1 MSSWVILYRIWV
13 ILSSLA
19 KNTSKKSR
27 ITYKKVIF
35 ASKIKLIKMK
45 QILLTLVFTIVSSVS
60 AWALD
65 FGFRHLN
72 TSNGLPNQQVEAIV
86 QDVDGYIWI
95 GTRNGLAKFDGYNV
109 QTYYHQEG
117 HPHSLIHNF
126 VHGLFVDSKKNLW
139 IATENGVSR
148 YRSMTDDFQNY
159 SNVKGY
165 CTSFVETKDGRILTG
180 HDKLFVYDKKRDVFI
195 VYPSLNYGAIASL
208 AKDDKGNIY
217 VSTNKAV
224 FSFNAT
230 LSKISLH
237 KLDDFG
243 NSSIEQNT
251 IKPLFVDS
259 HQRLWIGCDN
269 GGLTCITLATDKEQK
284 YDAKLLTGGI
294 VRTIT
299 EDKRHNIWLG
309 TEMGIAVIAPDGHI
323 ERIKKEPNKSNSLTD
338 NAIYSIL
345 SDRED
350 NIWIGSYFG
359 GVDYLVKRNSWFMHD
374 YANGKPGAFN
384 ARIPRSIVEAE
395 GGLVWIATE
404 DNGVFIYDMQNHV
417 FTPFTGIPTLGS
429 NVHSLYYDPVS
440 RDMWI
445 GSRFNG
451 LFRYQLG
458 THQYSQYY
466 YTNGITSAGI
476 FDVCKTSNGRIW
488 VATMDGLRYYD
499 AKNNVFRK
507 IGHQLL
513 DHVFIYSLFE
523 DSKHRLWAATTS
535 YGLFCIDHGKVIRY
549 SKESHCGLTDN
560 YIIVVFEDSQKQIW
574 IGTNNSGMFCLDTT
588 GKEKIKHASCGLP
601 QECTICSIVE
611 DANHCL
617 WIGTDRGL
625 FRYNIVDG
633 STRCFTANA
642 ELPVNQFNFTSSY
655 YSPRGFMMM
664 GTFDG
669 LLTFHPQKIE
679 DKPVNYQIH
688 FKQLYI
694 NNKLMGVAS
703 EDSPLKTRLDCT
715 DEIVLSYDQAKS
727 FSIEYGVIMPGCMEN
742 VRYQIKVD
750 GIDKDWRDMGTE
762 HRFNGYLLQPGNYRL
777 HVRAY
782 NGVMNEGNAKER
794 VLNIVVKAPFYRS
807 NFAIFIYFLLLCG
820 IAFGAIAFYNMR
832 MKEKAEIKYVSLE
845 KEKVK
850 EVDKMKSNFFTMVS
864 HELKTPLAL
873 IKAPLKTIAASQLNE
888 DAKTSLDMAIR
899 NATKMEHMINEL
911 VTFNKIESDN
921 FPFYVQ
927 QGNPVEFIAMAAANF
942 KEVVS
947 SKGLKLEMRTIDN
960 GEDGWFSPSYIE
972 HILNNLMSNAM
983 KFTSTGGVITIGA
996 EMVRK
1001 PESSDLFLK
1010 MEVADTG
1017 IGIMKEEIANI
1028 FERYYQTK
1036 RGFNA
1041 NSKGWGIGLSLV
1053 RRLAEI
1059 HKGSV
1064 AVDSELGKGSTFTVL
1079 IDVAENAFSEKDKI
1093 SSDKELV
1100 TVKDY
1105 VSKAE
1110 PLAVDSQ
1117 ESGML
1122 QVPMEVENAED
1133 KHTLLVVED
1142 NVDMLRFLTELLG
1155 KTYHVVTAEDG
1166 QEAWNIAISRQD
1178 IEMVV
1183 SDVMMPKMTGNELC
1197 NMLKGNMATS
1207 HIPVILLT
1215 AKSDPDDIK
1224 SGYKDGAD
1232 VYISKPFDPMALC
1245 YQIGNILR
1253 LVCSRQEKIVEGGKE
1268 AAEANKTLTQ
1278 LDKDFVKNICDMV
1291 EANLDNA
1298 NFSIEDITVSMGISR
1313 SLLYTKMK
1321 SLMNISMGDYIR
1333 HKRIERA
1340 CRMLSE
1346 GYNVSE
1352 TAYACGFSDPNYF
1365 SKVFKKIKG
1374 VAPSDYS

>member
-1 MSSWVILYRIWV
+1 
-13 ILSSLA
+13 
-19 KNTSKKSR
+19 
-27 ITYKKVIF
+27 
-35 ASKIKLIKMK
+35 MK
-45 QILLTLVFTIVSSVS
+45 QILLTLVFSVVNTWS

-86 QDVDGYIWI
+86 QDADGYIWI

-109 QTYYHQEG
+109 QTYHHQEG
-117 HPHSLIHNF
+117 MAHSLIHNF
-126 VHGLFVDSKKNLW
+126 VHGMFLDSKKNLW
-139 IATENGVSR
+139 VATENGVSR
-148 YRSMTDDFQNY
+148 YRSKTDDFQNY
-159 SNVKGY
+159 GNVKGY
-165 CTSFVETKDGRILTG
+165 CASFVETKDGRILTG
-180 HDKLFVYDKKRDVFI
+180 HDKLFVYDKKTDAFS
-195 VYPSLNYGAIASL
+195 VYPSLNYGAIASM
-208 AKDDKGNIY
+208 ARDGKGNIF

-230 LSKISLH
+230 LSKINLH
-237 KLDDFG
+237 KLDGLG
-243 NSSIEQNT
+243 NSSIELNT
-251 IKPLFVDS
+251 IKPLYVDS
-259 HQRLWIGCDN
+259 RQRLWIGCDN
-269 GGLTCITLATDKEQK
+269 GGLACVTLATGKEVK
-284 YDAKLLTGGI
+284 YEAKWLTGGI

-345 SDRED
+345 SDKED

-359 GVDYLVKRNSWFMHD
+359 GVDYLVKRNSWFIHD

-417 FTPFTGIPTLGS
+417 FTPFTSIPTLGS

-458 THQYSQYY
+458 THQYSQYF

-499 AKNNVFRK
+499 AKYNVFRK

-523 DSKHRLWAATTS
+523 DSKHRLWASTT

-560 YIIVVFEDSQKQIW
+560 YIIVVFEDSQKRIW
-574 IGTNNSGMFCLDTT
+574 IGTNNCGMFYLNVND
-588 GKEKIKHASCGLP
+588 KQKIKHASCGLP

-625 FRYNIVDG
+625 YRYHLVDG
-633 STRCFTANA
+633 STRCFSANA

-669 LLTFHPQKIE
+669 LLTFYPQKIV
-679 DKPVNYQIH
+679 DKAIHYQIH

-694 NNKLMGVAS
+694 NNKLMSVAS

-727 FSIEYGVIMPGCMEN
+727 FSIEYGVVMPGCMEN

-750 GIDKDWRDMGTE
+750 GIDKDWRDVGTE

-777 HVRAY
+777 HVRAN
-782 NGVMNEGNAKER
+782 NGIMKEDNMSER
-794 VLNIVVKAPFYRS
+794 VLDIVVEAPFYRS
-807 NFAIFIYFLLLCG
+807 NLAIFIYLLLLCG
-820 IAFGAIAFYNMR
+820 VAIGTIAFYNMR

-873 IKAPLKTIAASQLNE
+873 IKAPLKTIAVSQLSDE
-888 DAKTSLDMAIR
+888 AKTSLDMAIR

-927 QGNPVEFIAMAAANF
+927 QGNPVEFVAMVAANF

-947 SKGLKLEMRTIDN
+947 AKQLKLEIHTIDN

-1001 PESSDLFLK
+1001 LESPDLFLK

-1064 AVDSELGKGSTFTVL
+1064 AVDSELGKGSTFTVW
-1079 IDVAENAFSEKDKI
+1079 IDVAEDAFTEKDKI

-1110 PLAVDSQ
+1110 PLSVDSQ
-1117 ESGML
+1117 DGVVTQLSKEKEVGEGM
-1122 QVPMEVENAED
+1122 
-1133 KHTLLVVED
+1133 HTLLVVED
-1142 NVDMLRFLTELLG
+1142 NADMLKFLADLLG
-1155 KTYHVVTAEDG
+1155 KEYHVVTAKDG

-1183 SDVMMPKMTGNELC
+1183 SDVMMPRMTGNELC

-1232 VYISKPFDPMALC
+1232 VYISKPFDPVALC

-1253 LVCSRQEKIVEGGKE
+1253 LVRNRQEKIVEGGKE
-1268 AAEANKTLTQ
+1268 AIEANNTLTQ
-1278 LDKDFVKNICDMV
+1278 LDKDFVTSISDMV
-1291 EANLDNA
+1291 EVNLENA
-1298 NFSIEDITVSMGISR
+1298 NFSIDDVTSSMGISR

-1340 CRMLSE
+1340 CHMLSE

-1365 SKVFKKIKG
+1365 SKVFKKMKG
-1374 VAPSDYS
+1374 MAPSDYS

>member
-1 MSSWVILYRIWV
+1 M
-13 ILSSLA
+13 A
-19 KNTSKKSR
+19 
-27 ITYKKVIF
+27 
-35 ASKIKLIKMK
+35 
-45 QILLTLVFTIVSSVS
+45 
-60 AWALD
+60 
-65 FGFRHLN
+65 
-72 TSNGLPNQQVEAIV
+72 
-86 QDVDGYIWI
+86 
-95 GTRNGLAKFDGYNV
+95 
-109 QTYYHQEG
+109 
-117 HPHSLIHNF
+117 
-126 VHGLFVDSKKNLW
+126 
-139 IATENGVSR
+139 
-148 YRSMTDDFQNY
+148 
-159 SNVKGY
+159 
-165 CTSFVETKDGRILTG
+165 C
-180 HDKLFVYDKKRDVFI
+180 
-195 VYPSLNYGAIASL
+195 
-208 AKDDKGNIY
+208 
-217 VSTNKAV
+217 
-224 FSFNAT
+224 
-230 LSKISLH
+230 
-237 KLDDFG
+237 
-243 NSSIEQNT
+243 
-251 IKPLFVDS
+251 
-259 HQRLWIGCDN
+259 
-269 GGLTCITLATDKEQK
+269 
-284 YDAKLLTGGI
+284 
-294 VRTIT
+294 
-299 EDKRHNIWLG
+299 
-309 TEMGIAVIAPDGHI
+309 
-323 ERIKKEPNKSNSLTD
+323 
-338 NAIYSIL
+338 
-345 SDRED
+345 
-350 NIWIGSYFG
+350 
-359 GVDYLVKRNSWFMHD
+359 
-374 YANGKPGAFN
+374 
-384 ARIPRSIVEAE
+384 
-395 GGLVWIATE
+395 
-404 DNGVFIYDMQNHV
+404 
-417 FTPFTGIPTLGS
+417 
-429 NVHSLYYDPVS
+429 
-440 RDMWI
+440 
-445 GSRFNG
+445 
-451 LFRYQLG
+451 
-458 THQYSQYY
+458 
-466 YTNGITSAGI
+466 
-476 FDVCKTSNGRIW
+476 
-488 VATMDGLRYYD
+488 
-499 AKNNVFRK
+499 
-507 IGHQLL
+507 
-513 DHVFIYSLFE
+513 
-523 DSKHRLWAATTS
+523 
-535 YGLFCIDHGKVIRY
+535 
-549 SKESHCGLTDN
+549 
-560 YIIVVFEDSQKQIW
+560 
-574 IGTNNSGMFCLDTT
+574 FCLDTT

-947 SKGLKLEMRTIDN
+947 SKGLKLEIRTIDN

-983 KFTSTGGVITIGA
+983 KFTSTGGVITIGT

-1079 IDVAENAFSEKDKI
+1079 IDVAENAFSEKNKI

-1333 HKRIERA
+1333 HKRIGRA

>member
-1 MSSWVILYRIWV
+1 
-13 ILSSLA
+13 
-19 KNTSKKSR
+19 
-27 ITYKKVIF
+27 
-35 ASKIKLIKMK
+35 
-45 QILLTLVFTIVSSVS
+45 
-60 AWALD
+60 
-65 FGFRHLN
+65 
-72 TSNGLPNQQVEAIV
+72 
-86 QDVDGYIWI
+86 
-95 GTRNGLAKFDGYNV
+95 
-109 QTYYHQEG
+109 
-117 HPHSLIHNF
+117 
-126 VHGLFVDSKKNLW
+126 
-139 IATENGVSR
+139 
-148 YRSMTDDFQNY
+148 
-159 SNVKGY
+159 
-165 CTSFVETKDGRILTG
+165 
-180 HDKLFVYDKKRDVFI
+180 
-195 VYPSLNYGAIASL
+195 
-208 AKDDKGNIY
+208 
-217 VSTNKAV
+217 
-224 FSFNAT
+224 
-230 LSKISLH
+230 
-237 KLDDFG
+237 
-243 NSSIEQNT
+243 
-251 IKPLFVDS
+251 
-259 HQRLWIGCDN
+259 
-269 GGLTCITLATDKEQK
+269 
-284 YDAKLLTGGI
+284 
-294 VRTIT
+294 
-299 EDKRHNIWLG
+299 
-309 TEMGIAVIAPDGHI
+309 
-323 ERIKKEPNKSNSLTD
+323 
-338 NAIYSIL
+338 
-345 SDRED
+345 
-350 NIWIGSYFG
+350 
-359 GVDYLVKRNSWFMHD
+359 
-374 YANGKPGAFN
+374 
-384 ARIPRSIVEAE
+384 
-395 GGLVWIATE
+395 
-404 DNGVFIYDMQNHV
+404 
-417 FTPFTGIPTLGS
+417 
-429 NVHSLYYDPVS
+429 
-440 RDMWI
+440 
-445 GSRFNG
+445 
-451 LFRYQLG
+451 
-458 THQYSQYY
+458 
-466 YTNGITSAGI
+466 
-476 FDVCKTSNGRIW
+476 
-488 VATMDGLRYYD
+488 
-499 AKNNVFRK
+499 
-507 IGHQLL
+507 
-513 DHVFIYSLFE
+513 
-523 DSKHRLWAATTS
+523 
-535 YGLFCIDHGKVIRY
+535 
-549 SKESHCGLTDN
+549 
-560 YIIVVFEDSQKQIW
+560 
-574 IGTNNSGMFCLDTT
+574 
-588 GKEKIKHASCGLP
+588 
-601 QECTICSIVE
+601 
-611 DANHCL
+611 
-617 WIGTDRGL
+617 
-625 FRYNIVDG
+625 
-633 STRCFTANA
+633 
-642 ELPVNQFNFTSSY
+642 
-655 YSPRGFMMM
+655 
-664 GTFDG
+664 
-669 LLTFHPQKIE
+669 
-679 DKPVNYQIH
+679 
-688 FKQLYI
+688 
-694 NNKLMGVAS
+694 
-703 EDSPLKTRLDCT
+703 
-715 DEIVLSYDQAKS
+715 
-727 FSIEYGVIMPGCMEN
+727 
-742 VRYQIKVD
+742 
-750 GIDKDWRDMGTE
+750 
-762 HRFNGYLLQPGNYRL
+762 
-777 HVRAY
+777 
-782 NGVMNEGNAKER
+782 MNEGNAKER

-1352 TAYACGFSDPNYF
+1352 TAYACGFSDLIISQRYLRR
-1365 SKVFKKIKG
+1365 
-1374 VAPSDYS
+1374 

>member
-1 MSSWVILYRIWV
+1 
-13 ILSSLA
+13 
-19 KNTSKKSR
+19 
-27 ITYKKVIF
+27 
-35 ASKIKLIKMK
+35 
-45 QILLTLVFTIVSSVS
+45 
-60 AWALD
+60 
-65 FGFRHLN
+65 
-72 TSNGLPNQQVEAIV
+72 
-86 QDVDGYIWI
+86 
-95 GTRNGLAKFDGYNV
+95 
-109 QTYYHQEG
+109 
-117 HPHSLIHNF
+117 
-126 VHGLFVDSKKNLW
+126 
-139 IATENGVSR
+139 
-148 YRSMTDDFQNY
+148 
-159 SNVKGY
+159 
-165 CTSFVETKDGRILTG
+165 
-180 HDKLFVYDKKRDVFI
+180 
-195 VYPSLNYGAIASL
+195 
-208 AKDDKGNIY
+208 
-217 VSTNKAV
+217 
-224 FSFNAT
+224 
-230 LSKISLH
+230 
-237 KLDDFG
+237 
-243 NSSIEQNT
+243 
-251 IKPLFVDS
+251 
-259 HQRLWIGCDN
+259 
-269 GGLTCITLATDKEQK
+269 
-284 YDAKLLTGGI
+284 
-294 VRTIT
+294 
-299 EDKRHNIWLG
+299 
-309 TEMGIAVIAPDGHI
+309 
-323 ERIKKEPNKSNSLTD
+323 
-338 NAIYSIL
+338 
-345 SDRED
+345 
-350 NIWIGSYFG
+350 
-359 GVDYLVKRNSWFMHD
+359 
-374 YANGKPGAFN
+374 
-384 ARIPRSIVEAE
+384 
-395 GGLVWIATE
+395 
-404 DNGVFIYDMQNHV
+404 
-417 FTPFTGIPTLGS
+417 
-429 NVHSLYYDPVS
+429 
-440 RDMWI
+440 
-445 GSRFNG
+445 
-451 LFRYQLG
+451 
-458 THQYSQYY
+458 
-466 YTNGITSAGI
+466 
-476 FDVCKTSNGRIW
+476 
-488 VATMDGLRYYD
+488 
-499 AKNNVFRK
+499 
-507 IGHQLL
+507 
-513 DHVFIYSLFE
+513 
-523 DSKHRLWAATTS
+523 
-535 YGLFCIDHGKVIRY
+535 
-549 SKESHCGLTDN
+549 
-560 YIIVVFEDSQKQIW
+560 
-574 IGTNNSGMFCLDTT
+574 MFCLDTT

-601 QECTICSIVE
+601 QKCTICSIVE

-669 LLTFHPQKIE
+669 LLTFYPQKIE

-927 QGNPVEFIAMAAANF
+927 QDNPVEFIAMAAANF

-947 SKGLKLEMRTIDN
+947 SKGLKLEIRAIDN
-960 GEDGWFSPSYIE
+960 GEEGWFSPSYIE

-1253 LVCSRQEKIVEGGKE
+1253 LVCCRQEKIVEGGKE
-1268 AAEANKTLTQ
+1268 AAEANKALTQ

>member
-1 MSSWVILYRIWV
+1 
-13 ILSSLA
+13 
-19 KNTSKKSR
+19 
-27 ITYKKVIF
+27 
-35 ASKIKLIKMK
+35 
-45 QILLTLVFTIVSSVS
+45 
-60 AWALD
+60 
-65 FGFRHLN
+65 
-72 TSNGLPNQQVEAIV
+72 
-86 QDVDGYIWI
+86 
-95 GTRNGLAKFDGYNV
+95 
-109 QTYYHQEG
+109 
-117 HPHSLIHNF
+117 
-126 VHGLFVDSKKNLW
+126 
-139 IATENGVSR
+139 
-148 YRSMTDDFQNY
+148 
-159 SNVKGY
+159 
-165 CTSFVETKDGRILTG
+165 
-180 HDKLFVYDKKRDVFI
+180 
-195 VYPSLNYGAIASL
+195 
-208 AKDDKGNIY
+208 
-217 VSTNKAV
+217 
-224 FSFNAT
+224 
-230 LSKISLH
+230 
-237 KLDDFG
+237 
-243 NSSIEQNT
+243 
-251 IKPLFVDS
+251 
-259 HQRLWIGCDN
+259 
-269 GGLTCITLATDKEQK
+269 
-284 YDAKLLTGGI
+284 
-294 VRTIT
+294 
-299 EDKRHNIWLG
+299 
-309 TEMGIAVIAPDGHI
+309 
-323 ERIKKEPNKSNSLTD
+323 
-338 NAIYSIL
+338 
-345 SDRED
+345 
-350 NIWIGSYFG
+350 
-359 GVDYLVKRNSWFMHD
+359 
-374 YANGKPGAFN
+374 
-384 ARIPRSIVEAE
+384 
-395 GGLVWIATE
+395 
-404 DNGVFIYDMQNHV
+404 
-417 FTPFTGIPTLGS
+417 
-429 NVHSLYYDPVS
+429 
-440 RDMWI
+440 
-445 GSRFNG
+445 
-451 LFRYQLG
+451 
-458 THQYSQYY
+458 
-466 YTNGITSAGI
+466 
-476 FDVCKTSNGRIW
+476 
-488 VATMDGLRYYD
+488 
-499 AKNNVFRK
+499 
-507 IGHQLL
+507 
-513 DHVFIYSLFE
+513 
-523 DSKHRLWAATTS
+523 
-535 YGLFCIDHGKVIRY
+535 
-549 SKESHCGLTDN
+549 
-560 YIIVVFEDSQKQIW
+560 
-574 IGTNNSGMFCLDTT
+574 
-588 GKEKIKHASCGLP
+588 
-601 QECTICSIVE
+601 
-611 DANHCL
+611 
-617 WIGTDRGL
+617 
-625 FRYNIVDG
+625 
-633 STRCFTANA
+633 
-642 ELPVNQFNFTSSY
+642 
-655 YSPRGFMMM
+655 
-664 GTFDG
+664 
-669 LLTFHPQKIE
+669 
-679 DKPVNYQIH
+679 
-688 FKQLYI
+688 
-694 NNKLMGVAS
+694 
-703 EDSPLKTRLDCT
+703 
-715 DEIVLSYDQAKS
+715 
-727 FSIEYGVIMPGCMEN
+727 MEN

-1178 IEMVV
+1178 IEMIV

>member
-1 MSSWVILYRIWV
+1 
-13 ILSSLA
+13 
-19 KNTSKKSR
+19 
-27 ITYKKVIF
+27 
-35 ASKIKLIKMK
+35 MK
-45 QILLTLVFTIVSSVS
+45 QILLTLVFSVVNTWS

-86 QDVDGYIWI
+86 QDADGYIWI

-109 QTYYHQEG
+109 QTYHHQEG
-117 HPHSLIHNF
+117 MAHSLIHNF
-126 VHGLFVDSKKNLW
+126 VHGLFLDSKKNLW
-139 IATENGVSR
+139 VATENGVSR
-148 YRSMTDDFQNY
+148 YRSRTDDFQNY
-159 SNVKGY
+159 GNVKGY

-180 HDKLFVYDKKRDVFI
+180 HDKLFVYDKKTDAFS
-195 VYPSLNYGAIASL
+195 VYPSLNYGAIASM
-208 AKDDKGNIY
+208 ARDGKGNIF

-230 LSKISLH
+230 LSKINLH
-237 KLDDFG
+237 KLDGLG
-243 NSSIEQNT
+243 NSSIELNT
-251 IKPLFVDS
+251 IKPLYVDS
-259 HQRLWIGCDN
+259 RQRLWIGCDN
-269 GGLTCITLATDKEQK
+269 GGLACVTLATGKEVK
-284 YDAKLLTGGI
+284 YEAKWLTGGI

-345 SDRED
+345 SDKED

-359 GVDYLVKRNSWFMHD
+359 GVDYLVKRNSWFIHD

-417 FTPFTGIPTLGS
+417 FTPFTSIPTLGS

-451 LFRYQLG
+451 LFRYQLE
-458 THQYSQYY
+458 THQYSQYF

-499 AKNNVFRK
+499 AKYNVFRK

-523 DSKHRLWAATTS
+523 DSKHRLWASTTS

-560 YIIVVFEDSQKQIW
+560 YIIVVFEDSQKRIW
-574 IGTNNSGMFCLDTT
+574 IGTNNCGMFYLNVND
-588 GKEKIKHASCGLP
+588 KQKIKHASCGLP

-625 FRYNIVDG
+625 YRYHLVDG
-633 STRCFTANA
+633 STRCFSANA

-669 LLTFHPQKIE
+669 LLTFYPQKIV
-679 DKPVNYQIH
+679 DKAIHYQIH

-694 NNKLMGVAS
+694 NNKLMSVAS

-727 FSIEYGVIMPGCMEN
+727 FSIEYGVVMPGCMEN

-750 GIDKDWRDMGTE
+750 GIDKDWRDVGTE

-777 HVRAY
+777 HVRAN
-782 NGVMNEGNAKER
+782 NGIMKEDNMSER
-794 VLNIVVKAPFYRS
+794 VLDIVVEAPFYRS
-807 NFAIFIYFLLLCG
+807 NLAIFIYLLLLCG
-820 IAFGAIAFYNMR
+820 VAIGTIAFYNMR

-864 HELKTPLAL
+864 HELKT
-873 IKAPLKTIAASQLNE
+873 IAVSQLSDE
-888 DAKTSLDMAIR
+888 AKTSLDMAIR

-927 QGNPVEFIAMAAANF
+927 QGNPVEFVAMVAANF

-947 SKGLKLEMRTIDN
+947 AKQLKLEIHTIDN

-1001 PESSDLFLK
+1001 LESPDLFLK

-1064 AVDSELGKGSTFTVL
+1064 AVDSELGKGSTFTVW
-1079 IDVAENAFSEKDKI
+1079 IDVAEDAFTEKDKI

-1110 PLAVDSQ
+1110 PLSVDSQ
-1117 ESGML
+1117 DGVVTQLSKEKEVGEGM
-1122 QVPMEVENAED
+1122 
-1133 KHTLLVVED
+1133 HTLLVVED
-1142 NVDMLRFLTELLG
+1142 NADMLKFLADLLG
-1155 KTYHVVTAEDG
+1155 KEYHVVTAKDG

-1183 SDVMMPKMTGNELC
+1183 SDVMMPRMTGNELC

-1232 VYISKPFDPMALC
+1232 VYISKPFDPVALC

-1253 LVCSRQEKIVEGGKE
+1253 LVRNRQEKIVEGGKE
-1268 AAEANKTLTQ
+1268 AIEANNTLTQ
-1278 LDKDFVKNICDMV
+1278 LDKDFVTSISDMV
-1291 EANLDNA
+1291 EVNLENA
-1298 NFSIEDITVSMGISR
+1298 NFSIDDITSSMGISR

-1340 CRMLSE
+1340 CHMLSE

-1365 SKVFKKIKG
+1365 SKLFKKMKG
-1374 VAPSDYS
+1374 MAPSHYS

>member
-1 MSSWVILYRIWV
+1 MR
-13 ILSSLA
+13 
-19 KNTSKKSR
+19 
-27 ITYKKVIF
+27 
-35 ASKIKLIKMK
+35 
-45 QILLTLVFTIVSSVS
+45 QILLTLVFAVVNAVS

-65 FGFRHLN
+65 FDFRHLN

-86 QDVDGYIWI
+86 QDADGYIWI

-117 HPHSLIHNF
+117 NPHSLIHNF

-159 SNVKGY
+159 GNVKGY

-180 HDKLFVYDKKRDVFI
+180 HDKLFVHDKKKDAFML
-195 VYPSLNYGAIASL
+195 YPSLNYGAIASM
-208 AKDDKGNIY
+208 ARDAKGNVY

-230 LSKISLH
+230 LSQINLH
-237 KLDDFG
+237 KLDGLG

-269 GGLTCITLATDKEQK
+269 GGLACVTLATGKEIK
-284 YDAKLLTGGI
+284 YEAKWLTGGI

-323 ERIKKEPNKSNSLTD
+323 ERIRKETNKSNSLTD
-338 NAIYSIL
+338 NAIYCIL
-345 SDRED
+345 SDQED

-359 GVDYLVKRNSWFMHD
+359 GVDYLIKHNSWFIHD

-384 ARIPRSIVEAE
+384 ARIPRTIVEAE
-395 GGLVWIATE
+395 GGNVWIATE
-404 DNGVFIYDMQNHV
+404 DNGVFIYDMQNRI
-417 FTPFTGIPTLGS
+417 FTPFVGIPALGS
-429 NVHSLYYDPVS
+429 NVHSLFYEPS
-440 RDMWI
+440 SHDMWI

-451 LFRYQLG
+451 LFRYQLS
-458 THQYSQYY
+458 THQYTQYY

-476 FDVCKTSNGRIW
+476 FDIYKTANGRIW

-499 AKNNVFRK
+499 AKSNMFHK

-523 DSKHRLWAATTS
+523 DSKHRLWVATTS
-535 YGLFCIDHGKVIRY
+535 YGLFCIDRGKVIRY
-549 SKESHCGLTDN
+549 SKEGHCGLTDN
-560 YIIVVFEDSQKQIW
+560 YVIVVFEDSQKRIW
-574 IGTNNSGMFCLDTT
+574 IGTNNSGMFCLDMTA
-588 GKEKIKHASCGLP
+588 KEQIKHASCGLP

-633 STRCFTANA
+633 STRCFSANA

-655 YSPRGFMMM
+655 YSPRGFIMM

-669 LLTFHPQKIE
+669 LLTFYPQKIV
-679 DKPVNYQIH
+679 DRPVDYQIH

-694 NNKLMGVAS
+694 NNKLMSVAS

-715 DEIVLSYDQAKS
+715 NEIVLSYDQAKS

-750 GIDKDWRDMGTE
+750 GIDKDWRDVGTE
-762 HRFNGYLLQPGNYRL
+762 HRFNGYLLQPGNYHL
-777 HVRAY
+777 HVRAS
-782 NGVMNEGNAKER
+782 NGIINEDKVKER
-794 VLNIVVKAPFYRS
+794 VLNIVVEAPFYRS
-807 NFAIFIYFLLLCG
+807 NLAIFIYLILLCG
-820 IAFGAIAFYNMR
+820 IAFAVIAFYNMR

-873 IKAPLKTIAASQLNE
+873 IKAPLKTISVSQLNE

-927 QGNPVEFIAMAAANF
+927 QGNPVEFVAMAAANF

-947 SKGLKLEMRTIDN
+947 SKGLKLEICAIDN

-983 KFTSTGGVITIGA
+983 KFTPSGGIITIGV
-996 EMVRK
+996 EIVQK
-1001 PESSDLFLK
+1001 PETSDLFLK
-1010 MEVADTG
+1010 MKVADTG
-1017 IGIMKEEIANI
+1017 IGIMKEEIDNI

-1064 AVDSELGKGSTFTVL
+1064 SVDSELGKGSTFTVL

-1093 SSDKELV
+1093 ASDKELV

-1105 VSKAE
+1105 VCKTEALS
-1110 PLAVDSQ
+1110 VDSQ
-1117 ESGML
+1117 ESVMS
-1122 QVPMEVENAED
+1122 QTPKEMEKTEN

-1142 NVDMLRFLTELLG
+1142 NADMLRFLADLLG
-1155 KTYHVVTAEDG
+1155 KTYHVVTAKDG

-1232 VYISKPFDPMALC
+1232 VYISKPFDPVALC

-1253 LVCSRQEKIVEGGKE
+1253 LVRSRQEKIVEGGKE
-1268 AAEANKTLTQ
+1268 AVEANKTLTQ

-1298 NFSIEDITVSMGISR
+1298 NFSIEEITSSMGISR

-1321 SLMNISMGDYIR
+1321 NLMNISMGDYIR
-1333 HKRIERA
+1333 HKRIGHA
-1340 CRMLSE
+1340 CHMLAE

-1365 SKVFKKIKG
+1365 SKVFKKMKG

>member
-1 MSSWVILYRIWV
+1 
-13 ILSSLA
+13 
-19 KNTSKKSR
+19 
-27 ITYKKVIF
+27 
-35 ASKIKLIKMK
+35 MK
-45 QILLTLVFTIVSSVS
+45 QILLTLVFAVVNTWS

-65 FGFRHLN
+65 FCFRHLN

-86 QDVDGYIWI
+86 QDADGYIWI

-117 HPHSLIHNF
+117 MAHSLIHNF
-126 VHGLFVDSKKNLW
+126 VHGLFLDSKKNLW
-139 IATENGVSR
+139 VATENGVSR
-148 YRSMTDDFQNY
+148 YRSKTDDFQNY
-159 SNVKGY
+159 GNVKGY

-180 HDKLFVYDKKRDVFI
+180 HDKLFVYDKKTDAFS
-195 VYPSLNYGAIASL
+195 VYPSLNYGAIASM
-208 AKDDKGNIY
+208 ARDGKGNIF

-230 LSKISLH
+230 LSKINLH
-237 KLDDFG
+237 KLDGLG

-251 IKPLFVDS
+251 IKPLYVDS
-259 HQRLWIGCDN
+259 RQRLWIGCDN
-269 GGLTCITLATDKEQK
+269 GGLVCVTLATGKEVK
-284 YDAKLLTGGI
+284 YEAKWLTGGI

-323 ERIKKEPNKSNSLTD
+323 ERIKKEANKSNSLTD

-560 YIIVVFEDSQKQIW
+560 YIIVVFEDSQKRIW
-574 IGTNNSGMFCLDTT
+574 IGTNNCGMFCLNAND
-588 GKEKIKHASCGLP
+588 KQKIKHASCGLP

-625 FRYNIVDG
+625 YRYHLVDG
-633 STRCFTANA
+633 STRCFSANA

-669 LLTFHPQKIE
+669 LLTFYPQKIV
-679 DKPVNYQIH
+679 DKAIHYQIH

-694 NNKLMGVAS
+694 NNKLMSVAS

-727 FSIEYGVIMPGCMEN
+727 FSIEYGVVMPGCMEN

-750 GIDKDWRDMGTE
+750 GIDKDWRDVGTE

-777 HVRAY
+777 HVRAN
-782 NGVMNEGNAKER
+782 NGIMKEDNMSER
-794 VLNIVVKAPFYRS
+794 VLDIVVEAPFYRS
-807 NFAIFIYFLLLCG
+807 NLAIFIYLLLLCG
-820 IAFGAIAFYNMR
+820 VAIGTIAFYNMR

-873 IKAPLKTIAASQLNE
+873 IKAPLKTIAVSQLSDE
-888 DAKTSLDMAIR
+888 AKTSLDMAIR

-927 QGNPVEFIAMAAANF
+927 QGNPVEFVAMVAANF
-942 KEVVS
+942 KEMVS
-947 SKGLKLEMRTIDN
+947 AKQLKLEIRTIDN

-1001 PESSDLFLK
+1001 LESPDLFLK

-1064 AVDSELGKGSTFTVL
+1064 AVDSELGKGSTFTVW
-1079 IDVAENAFSEKDKI
+1079 IDVAEDAFTEKDKI

-1110 PLAVDSQ
+1110 PLSVDSQ
-1117 ESGML
+1117 DGVVTQLSKEKEVGEGM
-1122 QVPMEVENAED
+1122 
-1133 KHTLLVVED
+1133 HTLLVVED
-1142 NVDMLRFLTELLG
+1142 NADMLKFLADLLG
-1155 KTYHVVTAEDG
+1155 KEYHVVTAKDG

-1183 SDVMMPKMTGNELC
+1183 SDVMMPRMTGNELC

-1232 VYISKPFDPMALC
+1232 VYISKPFDPVALC

-1253 LVCSRQEKIVEGGKE
+1253 LVRNRQEKIVEGGKE
-1268 AAEANKTLTQ
+1268 AIEANNTLTQ
-1278 LDKDFVKNICDMV
+1278 LDKDFVKSISDMV
-1291 EANLDNA
+1291 EVNLENA
-1298 NFSIEDITVSMGISR
+1298 NFSIDDITSSMGISR

-1340 CRMLSE
+1340 CHMLSE

-1365 SKVFKKIKG
+1365 SKVFKKMKG
-1374 VAPSDYS
+1374 MAPSDYS

>member
-1 MSSWVILYRIWV
+1 
-13 ILSSLA
+13 
-19 KNTSKKSR
+19 
-27 ITYKKVIF
+27 
-35 ASKIKLIKMK
+35 MK
-45 QILLTLVFTIVSSVS
+45 QILLTLVFSVVNTWS

-86 QDVDGYIWI
+86 QDADGYIWI

-109 QTYYHQEG
+109 QTYHHQEG
-117 HPHSLIHNF
+117 MAHSLIHNF
-126 VHGLFVDSKKNLW
+126 VHGMFLDSKKNLW
-139 IATENGVSR
+139 VATENGVSR
-148 YRSMTDDFQNY
+148 YRSKTDDFQNY
-159 SNVKGY
+159 GNVKGY
-165 CTSFVETKDGRILTG
+165 CASFVETKDGRILTG
-180 HDKLFVYDKKRDVFI
+180 HDKLFVYDKKTDAFS
-195 VYPSLNYGAIASL
+195 VYPSLNYGAIASM
-208 AKDDKGNIY
+208 ARDDKGNIF

-230 LSKISLH
+230 LSKINLH
-237 KLDDFG
+237 KLDGLG
-243 NSSIEQNT
+243 NSSIELNT
-251 IKPLFVDS
+251 IKPLYVDS
-259 HQRLWIGCDN
+259 RQRLWIGCDN
-269 GGLTCITLATDKEQK
+269 GGLACVTLATGKEVK
-284 YDAKLLTGGI
+284 YEAKWLTGGI

-345 SDRED
+345 SDKED

-359 GVDYLVKRNSWFMHD
+359 GVDYLVKRNSWFIHD

-417 FTPFTGIPTLGS
+417 FTPFTSIPTLGS

-458 THQYSQYY
+458 THQYSQYF

-499 AKNNVFRK
+499 AKYNVFRK

-523 DSKHRLWAATTS
+523 DSKHRLWASTTS

-560 YIIVVFEDSQKQIW
+560 YIIVVFEDSQKRIW
-574 IGTNNSGMFCLDTT
+574 IGTNNCGMFYLNVND
-588 GKEKIKHASCGLP
+588 KQKIKHASCGLP

-625 FRYNIVDG
+625 YRYHLVDG
-633 STRCFTANA
+633 STRCFSANA

-669 LLTFHPQKIE
+669 LLTFYPQKIV
-679 DKPVNYQIH
+679 DKAIHYQIH

-694 NNKLMGVAS
+694 NNKLMSVAS

-727 FSIEYGVIMPGCMEN
+727 FSIEYGVVMPGCMEN

-750 GIDKDWRDMGTE
+750 GIDKDWRDVGTE

-777 HVRAY
+777 HVRAN
-782 NGVMNEGNAKER
+782 NGIMKDNMSER
-794 VLNIVVKAPFYRS
+794 VLDIVVEAPFYRS
-807 NFAIFIYFLLLCG
+807 NLAIFIYLLLLCG
-820 IAFGAIAFYNMR
+820 VAIGTIAFYNMR

-873 IKAPLKTIAASQLNE
+873 IKAPLKTIAVSQLSDE
-888 DAKTSLDMAIR
+888 AKTSLDMAIR

-927 QGNPVEFIAMAAANF
+927 QGNPVEFVAMVAANF

-947 SKGLKLEMRTIDN
+947 AKQLKLEIHTIDN

-1001 PESSDLFLK
+1001 LESPDLFLK

-1017 IGIMKEEIANI
+1017 IGIMKEEITNI

-1064 AVDSELGKGSTFTVL
+1064 AVDSELGKGSTFTVW
-1079 IDVAENAFSEKDKI
+1079 IDVAEDAFTEKDKI

-1110 PLAVDSQ
+1110 PLSVDSQ
-1117 ESGML
+1117 DGVVTQLSKEKEVGEGM
-1122 QVPMEVENAED
+1122 
-1133 KHTLLVVED
+1133 HTLLVVED
-1142 NVDMLRFLTELLG
+1142 NADMLKFLADLLG
-1155 KTYHVVTAEDG
+1155 KEYHVVTAKDG

-1183 SDVMMPKMTGNELC
+1183 SDVMMPRMTGNELC

-1232 VYISKPFDPMALC
+1232 VYISKPFDPVALC

-1253 LVCSRQEKIVEGGKE
+1253 LVRNRQEKIVEGGKE
-1268 AAEANKTLTQ
+1268 AIEANNTLTQ
-1278 LDKDFVKNICDMV
+1278 LDKDFVTSISDMV
-1291 EANLDNA
+1291 EVNLENA
-1298 NFSIEDITVSMGISR
+1298 NFSIDDITSSMGISR

-1340 CRMLSE
+1340 CHMLSE

-1365 SKVFKKIKG
+1365 SKVFKKMKG
-1374 VAPSDYS
+1374 MAPSDYS

>member
-1 MSSWVILYRIWV
+1 MQVCH
-13 ILSSLA
+13 
-19 KNTSKKSR
+19 
-27 ITYKKVIF
+27 
-35 ASKIKLIKMK
+35 
-45 QILLTLVFTIVSSVS
+45 
-60 AWALD
+60 
-65 FGFRHLN
+65 HL
-72 TSNGLPNQQVEAIV
+72 
-86 QDVDGYIWI
+86 
-95 GTRNGLAKFDGYNV
+95 RKF
-109 QTYYHQEG
+109 
-117 HPHSLIHNF
+117 S
-126 VHGLFVDSKKNLW
+126 
-139 IATENGVSR
+139 
-148 YRSMTDDFQNY
+148 
-159 SNVKGY
+159 
-165 CTSFVETKDGRILTG
+165 
-180 HDKLFVYDKKRDVFI
+180 
-195 VYPSLNYGAIASL
+195 
-208 AKDDKGNIY
+208 
-217 VSTNKAV
+217 
-224 FSFNAT
+224 
-230 LSKISLH
+230 
-237 KLDDFG
+237 
-243 NSSIEQNT
+243 
-251 IKPLFVDS
+251 
-259 HQRLWIGCDN
+259 
-269 GGLTCITLATDKEQK
+269 
-284 YDAKLLTGGI
+284 
-294 VRTIT
+294 
-299 EDKRHNIWLG
+299 
-309 TEMGIAVIAPDGHI
+309 
-323 ERIKKEPNKSNSLTD
+323 
-338 NAIYSIL
+338 
-345 SDRED
+345 
-350 NIWIGSYFG
+350 
-359 GVDYLVKRNSWFMHD
+359 
-374 YANGKPGAFN
+374 
-384 ARIPRSIVEAE
+384 
-395 GGLVWIATE
+395 
-404 DNGVFIYDMQNHV
+404 
-417 FTPFTGIPTLGS
+417 
-429 NVHSLYYDPVS
+429 
-440 RDMWI
+440 
-445 GSRFNG
+445 
-451 LFRYQLG
+451 
-458 THQYSQYY
+458 
-466 YTNGITSAGI
+466 
-476 FDVCKTSNGRIW
+476 
-488 VATMDGLRYYD
+488 
-499 AKNNVFRK
+499 
-507 IGHQLL
+507 
-513 DHVFIYSLFE
+513 
-523 DSKHRLWAATTS
+523 
-535 YGLFCIDHGKVIRY
+535 
-549 SKESHCGLTDN
+549 
-560 YIIVVFEDSQKQIW
+560 YIIVVFEDSQKRIW
-574 IGTNNSGMFCLDTT
+574 IGTNNCGMFYLNVND
-588 GKEKIKHASCGLP
+588 KQKIKHASCGLP

-625 FRYNIVDG
+625 YRYHLVDG
-633 STRCFTANA
+633 STRCFSANA

-669 LLTFHPQKIE
+669 LLTFYPQKIV
-679 DKPVNYQIH
+679 DKAIHYQIH

-694 NNKLMGVAS
+694 NNKLMSVAS

-727 FSIEYGVIMPGCMEN
+727 FSIEYGVVMPGCMEN

-750 GIDKDWRDMGTE
+750 GIDKDWRDVGTE

-777 HVRAY
+777 HVRAN
-782 NGVMNEGNAKER
+782 NGIMKEDNMSER
-794 VLNIVVKAPFYRS
+794 VLDIVVEAPFYRS
-807 NFAIFIYFLLLCG
+807 NLAIFIYLLLLCG
-820 IAFGAIAFYNMR
+820 VAIGTIAFYNMR

-873 IKAPLKTIAASQLNE
+873 IKAPLKTIAVSQLSDE
-888 DAKTSLDMAIR
+888 AKTSLDMAIR

-927 QGNPVEFIAMAAANF
+927 QGNPVEFVAMVAANF

-947 SKGLKLEMRTIDN
+947 AKQLKLEIHTIDN

-1001 PESSDLFLK
+1001 LESPDLFLK

-1064 AVDSELGKGSTFTVL
+1064 AVDSELGKGSTFTVW
-1079 IDVAENAFSEKDKI
+1079 IDVAEDAFTEKDKI

-1110 PLAVDSQ
+1110 PLSVDSQ
-1117 ESGML
+1117 DGVVTQLSKEKEVGEGM
-1122 QVPMEVENAED
+1122 
-1133 KHTLLVVED
+1133 HTLLVVED
-1142 NVDMLRFLTELLG
+1142 NADMLKFLADLLG
-1155 KTYHVVTAEDG
+1155 KEYHVVTAKDG

-1183 SDVMMPKMTGNELC
+1183 SDVMMPRMTGNELC

-1232 VYISKPFDPMALC
+1232 VYISKPFDPVALC

-1253 LVCSRQEKIVEGGKE
+1253 LVRNRQEKIVEGGKE
-1268 AAEANKTLTQ
+1268 AIEANNTLTQ
-1278 LDKDFVKNICDMV
+1278 LDKDFVKSISDMV
-1291 EANLDNA
+1291 EVNLENA
-1298 NFSIEDITVSMGISR
+1298 NFSIDDITSSMGISR

-1340 CRMLSE
+1340 CHMLSE

-1365 SKVFKKIKG
+1365 SKVFKKMKG
-1374 VAPSDYS
+1374 MAPSDYS

>member
-1 MSSWVILYRIWV
+1 
-13 ILSSLA
+13 
-19 KNTSKKSR
+19 
-27 ITYKKVIF
+27 
-35 ASKIKLIKMK
+35 MK
-45 QILLTLVFTIVSSVS
+45 QILLILVFSVVNTWS

-86 QDVDGYIWI
+86 QDADGYIWI

-109 QTYYHQEG
+109 QTYHHQEG
-117 HPHSLIHNF
+117 MAHSLIHNF
-126 VHGLFVDSKKNLW
+126 VHGMFLDSKKNLW
-139 IATENGVSR
+139 VATENGVSR
-148 YRSMTDDFQNY
+148 YRSKTDDFQNY
-159 SNVKGY
+159 GNVKGY

-180 HDKLFVYDKKRDVFI
+180 HDKLFVYDKKTDAFS
-195 VYPSLNYGAIASL
+195 VYPSLNYGAIASM
-208 AKDDKGNIY
+208 ARDGKGNIF

-230 LSKISLH
+230 LSKINLH
-237 KLDDFG
+237 KLDGLG
-243 NSSIEQNT
+243 NSSIELNT
-251 IKPLFVDS
+251 IKPLYVDS
-259 HQRLWIGCDN
+259 RQRLWIGCDN
-269 GGLTCITLATDKEQK
+269 GGLACVTLATGKEVK
-284 YDAKLLTGGI
+284 YEAKWLTGGI

-345 SDRED
+345 SDKED

-359 GVDYLVKRNSWFMHD
+359 GVDYLVKRNSWFIHD

-384 ARIPRSIVEAE
+384 ACIPRSIVEAE

-417 FTPFTGIPTLGS
+417 FTPFTSIPTLGS

-458 THQYSQYY
+458 THQYSQYF

-499 AKNNVFRK
+499 AKYNVFRK

-523 DSKHRLWAATTS
+523 DSKHRLWASTTS
-535 YGLFCIDHGKVIRY
+535 CGLFCIDHGKVIRY

-560 YIIVVFEDSQKQIW
+560 YIIVVFEDSQKRIW
-574 IGTNNSGMFCLDTT
+574 IGTNNCGMFYLNVND
-588 GKEKIKHASCGLP
+588 KQKIKHASCGLP

-625 FRYNIVDG
+625 YRYHLVDG
-633 STRCFTANA
+633 STRCFSANA

-669 LLTFHPQKIE
+669 LLTFYPQKIV
-679 DKPVNYQIH
+679 DKAIHYQIH

-694 NNKLMGVAS
+694 NNKLMSVAS

-727 FSIEYGVIMPGCMEN
+727 FSIEYGVVMPGCMEN

-750 GIDKDWRDMGTE
+750 GIDKDWRDVGTE

-777 HVRAY
+777 HVRAN
-782 NGVMNEGNAKER
+782 NGIMKDNMSER
-794 VLNIVVKAPFYRS
+794 VLDIVVEAPFYRS
-807 NFAIFIYFLLLCG
+807 NLAIFIYLLLLCG
-820 IAFGAIAFYNMR
+820 VAIGTIAFYNMR

-873 IKAPLKTIAASQLNE
+873 IKAPLKTIAVSQLSDE
-888 DAKTSLDMAIR
+888 AKTSLDMAIR

-927 QGNPVEFIAMAAANF
+927 QGNPVEFVAMVAANF

-947 SKGLKLEMRTIDN
+947 AKQLKLEIHTIDN

-1001 PESSDLFLK
+1001 LESPDLFLK

-1017 IGIMKEEIANI
+1017 IGIMKEEITNI

-1064 AVDSELGKGSTFTVL
+1064 AVDSELGKGSTFTVW
-1079 IDVAENAFSEKDKI
+1079 IDVAEDAFTEKDKI

-1110 PLAVDSQ
+1110 PLSVDSQ
-1117 ESGML
+1117 DGVVTQLSKEKEVGEGM
-1122 QVPMEVENAED
+1122 
-1133 KHTLLVVED
+1133 HTLLVVED
-1142 NVDMLRFLTELLG
+1142 NADMLKFLADLLG
-1155 KTYHVVTAEDG
+1155 KEYHVVTAKDG

-1183 SDVMMPKMTGNELC
+1183 SDVMMPRMTGNELC

-1232 VYISKPFDPMALC
+1232 VYISKPFDPVALC
-1245 YQIGNILR
+1245 YQIGNILQ
-1253 LVCSRQEKIVEGGKE
+1253 LVHNRQEKIVEGGKE
-1268 AAEANKTLTQ
+1268 AIEANNTLTQ
-1278 LDKDFVKNICDMV
+1278 LDKDFVTSISDMV
-1291 EANLDNA
+1291 EVNLENA
-1298 NFSIEDITVSMGISR
+1298 NFSIDDITSSMGISR

-1340 CRMLSE
+1340 CHMLSE

-1365 SKVFKKIKG
+1365 SKVFKKMKG
-1374 VAPSDYS
+1374 MAPSDYS

>member
-1 MSSWVILYRIWV
+1 
-13 ILSSLA
+13 
-19 KNTSKKSR
+19 
-27 ITYKKVIF
+27 
-35 ASKIKLIKMK
+35 MK
-45 QILLTLVFTIVSSVS
+45 QILLTLVFSVVNTWS

-86 QDVDGYIWI
+86 QDADGYIWI

-109 QTYYHQEG
+109 QTYHHQEG
-117 HPHSLIHNF
+117 MAHSLIHNF
-126 VHGLFVDSKKNLW
+126 VHGMFLDSKKNLW
-139 IATENGVSR
+139 VATENGVSR
-148 YRSMTDDFQNY
+148 YRSKTDDFQNY
-159 SNVKGY
+159 GNVKGY

-180 HDKLFVYDKKRDVFI
+180 HDKLFVYDKKTDAFS
-195 VYPSLNYGAIASL
+195 VYPSLNYGAIASM
-208 AKDDKGNIY
+208 ARDGKGNIF

-230 LSKISLH
+230 LSKINLH
-237 KLDDFG
+237 KLDGLG
-243 NSSIEQNT
+243 NSSIELNT
-251 IKPLFVDS
+251 IKPLYVDS
-259 HQRLWIGCDN
+259 RQRLWIGCDN
-269 GGLTCITLATDKEQK
+269 GGLACVTLATGKEVK
-284 YDAKLLTGGI
+284 YEAKWLTGGI

-345 SDRED
+345 SDKED

-359 GVDYLVKRNSWFMHD
+359 GVDYLVKRNSWFIHD

-417 FTPFTGIPTLGS
+417 FTPFTSIPTLGS

-458 THQYSQYY
+458 THQYSQYF

-499 AKNNVFRK
+499 AKYNVFRK

-523 DSKHRLWAATTS
+523 DSKHRLWVSTTS

-560 YIIVVFEDSQKQIW
+560 YIIVVFEDSQKRIW
-574 IGTNNSGMFCLDTT
+574 IGTNNCGMFYLNVND
-588 GKEKIKHASCGLP
+588 KQKIKHASCGLP

-625 FRYNIVDG
+625 YRYHLVDG
-633 STRCFTANA
+633 STRCFSANA

-669 LLTFHPQKIE
+669 LLTFYPQKIV
-679 DKPVNYQIH
+679 DKAIHYQIH

-694 NNKLMGVAS
+694 NNKLMSVAS

-727 FSIEYGVIMPGCMEN
+727 FSIEYGVVICHMEN

-750 GIDKDWRDMGTE
+750 GIDKDWRDVGTE

-777 HVRAY
+777 HVRAN
-782 NGVMNEGNAKER
+782 NGIMKEDNMSER
-794 VLNIVVKAPFYRS
+794 VLDIVVEAPFYRS
-807 NFAIFIYFLLLCG
+807 NLAIFIYLLLLCG
-820 IAFGAIAFYNMR
+820 VAIGTIAFYNMR

-873 IKAPLKTIAASQLNE
+873 IKAPLKTIDVSQLSDE
-888 DAKTSLDMAIR
+888 AKTSLDMAIR

-927 QGNPVEFIAMAAANF
+927 QGNPVEFVAMVAANF

-947 SKGLKLEMRTIDN
+947 AKQLKLEIHTIDN

-1001 PESSDLFLK
+1001 LESPDLFLK

-1064 AVDSELGKGSTFTVL
+1064 AVDSELGKGSTFTVW
-1079 IDVAENAFSEKDKI
+1079 IDVAEDAFTEKDKI

-1110 PLAVDSQ
+1110 PLSVDSQ
-1117 ESGML
+1117 DGVVTQLSKEKEVGEGM
-1122 QVPMEVENAED
+1122 
-1133 KHTLLVVED
+1133 HTLLVVED
-1142 NVDMLRFLTELLG
+1142 NADMLKFLADLLG
-1155 KTYHVVTAEDG
+1155 KEYHVVTAKDG

-1183 SDVMMPKMTGNELC
+1183 SDVMMPRMTGNELC

-1232 VYISKPFDPMALC
+1232 VYISKPFDPVALC

-1253 LVCSRQEKIVEGGKE
+1253 LVRNRQEKIVEGGKE
-1268 AAEANKTLTQ
+1268 AIEANNTLTQ
-1278 LDKDFVKNICDMV
+1278 LDKDFVTSISDMV
-1291 EANLDNA
+1291 EVNLENA
-1298 NFSIEDITVSMGISR
+1298 NFSIDDITSSMGISR

-1340 CRMLSE
+1340 CHMLSE

-1365 SKVFKKIKG
+1365 SKVFKKMKG
-1374 VAPSDYS
+1374 MAPSDYS

>member
-1 MSSWVILYRIWV
+1 
-13 ILSSLA
+13 
-19 KNTSKKSR
+19 
-27 ITYKKVIF
+27 
-35 ASKIKLIKMK
+35 MK
-45 QILLTLVFTIVSSVS
+45 QIFLTLFLSVVNTLS
-60 AWALD
+60 TLAID

-72 TSNGLPNQQVEAIV
+72 TSNGLPNQQVESIV
-86 QDVDGYIWI
+86 QDADGYIWI
-95 GTRNGLAKFDGYNV
+95 GTRNGLAKFDGYHV

-126 VHGLFVDSKKNLW
+126 VHGLFVDSKKRLW
-139 IATENGVSR
+139 IATENGVSL
-148 YRSMTDDFQNY
+148 YRSKTDDFHNY
-159 SNVKGY
+159 GNVKGY
-165 CTSFVETKDGRILTG
+165 CTNFVETNDGRILTG
-180 HDKLFVYDKKRDVFI
+180 HDKLFVYDKKIDAFTI
-195 VYPSLNYGAIASL
+195 YPSLNYGAIASMVRD
-208 AKDDKGNIY
+208 AKGNIY

-224 FSFNAT
+224 FSFNAA
-230 LSKISLH
+230 LSKITLH
-237 KLDDFG
+237 KLDGLG
-243 NSSIEQNT
+243 NSSLEQNA

-269 GGLTCITLATDKEQK
+269 GGLACISLATGREQK
-284 YDAKLLTGGI
+284 YDAQLLTGGI

-309 TEMGIAVIAPDGHI
+309 TEKGVAVIAPDGHI
-323 ERIKKEPNKSNSLTD
+323 ERIKKEVNKSNGLTD

-345 SDRED
+345 SDKED

-359 GVDYLVKRNSWFMHD
+359 GVDYLIKHNSWFIHD
-374 YANGKPGAFN
+374 YANGKVGAFN
-384 ARIPRSIVEAE
+384 ARIPRAIVEGE

-404 DNGVFIYDMQNHV
+404 DNGIFIYDMQSHQ
-417 FTPFTGIPTLGS
+417 FSPFTGIPVLGS
-429 NVHSLYYDPVS
+429 NVHSLYYNSSS
-440 RDMWI
+440 REMWI

-458 THQYSQYY
+458 THQYTKYY
-466 YTNGITSAGI
+466 YTNGITAAGI
-476 FDVCKTSNGRIW
+476 FDVCKAANGRIW

-499 AKNNVFRK
+499 EKNDVFRK
-507 IGHQLL
+507 IGHPLL

-523 DSKHRLWAATTS
+523 DSQHRLWAATTS
-535 YGLFCIDHGKVIRY
+535 SGLFCINRGKITHY

-560 YIIVVFEDSQKQIW
+560 YVIVVFEDSQKRIW
-574 IGTNNSGMFCLDTT
+574 IGTNNSGMFCLNTT
-588 GKEKIKHASCGLP
+588 AKEKIKHASCGLP
-601 QECTICSIVE
+601 QECTICSITE

-625 FRYNIVDG
+625 FRYNMVDG
-633 STRCFTANA
+633 STRCFSANA

-655 YSPRGFMMM
+655 CSPRGFMMM

-669 LLTFHPQKIE
+669 LLTFYPQKIK
-679 DKPVNYQIH
+679 DKPINYQIH

-694 NNKLMGVAS
+694 NNKLMSVAS

-715 DEIVLSYDQAKS
+715 NEIVLTYDQAKS

-742 VRYQIKVD
+742 VMYQIKVD
-750 GIDKDWRDMGTE
+750 GIDKDWRDVGTE
-762 HRFNGYLLQPGNYRL
+762 HRFNGYLLQPGTYRL
-777 HVRAY
+777 HVRAS
-782 NGVMNEGNAKER
+782 NGIMNEDNMSER
-794 VLNIVVKAPFYRS
+794 VLNIVVEAPFYRS
-807 NFAIFIYFLLLCG
+807 NLAIFIYFLLLCG
-820 IAFGAIAFYNMR
+820 ATFGAIAFYNMR

-873 IKAPLKTIAASQLNE
+873 IKAPLKTIATSQLNE
-888 DAKTSLDMAIR
+888 EAKTSLDMAIR

-927 QGNPVEFIAMAAANF
+927 QGNPVEFVAMAAANF
-942 KEVVS
+942 KEVVFA
-947 SKGLKLEMRTIDN
+947 KGLKLEIHAVDN
-960 GEDGWFSPSYIE
+960 GEEGWFSPSYIE

-983 KFTSTGGVITIGA
+983 KFTPSGGLIIIAVEIVHKTGT
-996 EMVRK
+996 
-1001 PESSDLFLK
+1001 SDLFLK
-1010 MEVADTG
+1010 LEVSDTG
-1017 IGIMKEEIANI
+1017 IGIMKEEMDNI
-1028 FERYYQTK
+1028 FDRYYQTK

-1064 AVDSELGKGSTFTVL
+1064 SVDSELGKGSTFTVF
-1079 IDVAENAFSEKDKI
+1079 IDVAGDAFAEKDKI

-1105 VSKAE
+1105 VCKAE
-1110 PLAVDSQ
+1110 SLPIDSQ
-1117 ESGML
+1117 EVFASSLSKEMNDS
-1122 QVPMEVENAED
+1122 ENE
-1133 KHTLLVVED
+1133 HTLLVVED
-1142 NVDMLRFLTELLG
+1142 NADMLKFLADLLG
-1155 KTYHVVTAEDG
+1155 KDYRVVTAKDG
-1166 QEAWNIAISRQD
+1166 LEAWNIAISRQD

-1232 VYISKPFDPMALC
+1232 VYISKPFDPVALC
-1245 YQIGNILR
+1245 YQIGNILK
-1253 LVCSRQEKIVEGGKE
+1253 LVRNRQEKIVEGGEE
-1268 AAEANKTLTQ
+1268 AIEANKTLTQ
-1278 LDKDFVKNICDMV
+1278 LDKDFVKGVSDMV

-1298 NFSIEDITVSMGISR
+1298 NFSIEDITSSLGISR

-1340 CRMLSE
+1340 CQMLSD

-1365 SKVFKKIKG
+1365 SKVFKKMKG

>member
-1 MSSWVILYRIWV
+1 M
-13 ILSSLA
+13 
-19 KNTSKKSR
+19 
-27 ITYKKVIF
+27 
-35 ASKIKLIKMK
+35 
-45 QILLTLVFTIVSSVS
+45 
-60 AWALD
+60 
-65 FGFRHLN
+65 
-72 TSNGLPNQQVEAIV
+72 
-86 QDVDGYIWI
+86 
-95 GTRNGLAKFDGYNV
+95 
-109 QTYYHQEG
+109 
-117 HPHSLIHNF
+117 
-126 VHGLFVDSKKNLW
+126 
-139 IATENGVSR
+139 
-148 YRSMTDDFQNY
+148 
-159 SNVKGY
+159 
-165 CTSFVETKDGRILTG
+165 
-180 HDKLFVYDKKRDVFI
+180 
-195 VYPSLNYGAIASL
+195 
-208 AKDDKGNIY
+208 
-217 VSTNKAV
+217 
-224 FSFNAT
+224 
-230 LSKISLH
+230 
-237 KLDDFG
+237 
-243 NSSIEQNT
+243 
-251 IKPLFVDS
+251 
-259 HQRLWIGCDN
+259 
-269 GGLTCITLATDKEQK
+269 
-284 YDAKLLTGGI
+284 
-294 VRTIT
+294 
-299 EDKRHNIWLG
+299 
-309 TEMGIAVIAPDGHI
+309 
-323 ERIKKEPNKSNSLTD
+323 TD

-404 DNGVFIYDMQNHV
+404 DNGIFIYDMQNHV

-535 YGLFCIDHGKVIRY
+535 YGLFCIDHGK
-549 SKESHCGLTDN
+549 ESHCGLTDN
-560 YIIVVFEDSQKQIW
+560 YIIVVFEDSQKRIW
-574 IGTNNSGMFCLDTT
+574 IGTNNCGMFCLNAND
-588 GKEKIKHASCGLP
+588 KQKIKHASCGLP

-625 FRYNIVDG
+625 YRYHLVDG
-633 STRCFTANA
+633 STRCFSANA

-669 LLTFHPQKIE
+669 LLTFYPQKIV
-679 DKPVNYQIH
+679 DKAIHYQIH

-694 NNKLMGVAS
+694 NNKLMSVAS

-727 FSIEYGVIMPGCMEN
+727 FSIEYGVVMPGCMEN

-750 GIDKDWRDMGTE
+750 GIDKDWRDVGTE

-777 HVRAY
+777 HVRAN
-782 NGVMNEGNAKER
+782 NGIMKEDNMSER
-794 VLNIVVKAPFYRS
+794 VLDIVVEAPFYRS
-807 NFAIFIYFLLLCG
+807 NLAIFIYLLLLCG
-820 IAFGAIAFYNMR
+820 VAIGTIAFYNMR

-873 IKAPLKTIAASQLNE
+873 IKAPLKTIAVSQLSDE
-888 DAKTSLDMAIR
+888 AKTSLDMAIR

-927 QGNPVEFIAMAAANF
+927 QGNPVEFVAMVAANF
-942 KEVVS
+942 KEMVS
-947 SKGLKLEMRTIDN
+947 AKQLKLEIRTIDN

-1064 AVDSELGKGSTFTVL
+1064 AVDSELGKGSTFTVW
-1079 IDVAENAFSEKDKI
+1079 IDVAEDAFTEKDKI

-1110 PLAVDSQ
+1110 PLSVDSQ
-1117 ESGML
+1117 DGVVTQLSKEKEVGEGM
-1122 QVPMEVENAED
+1122 
-1133 KHTLLVVED
+1133 HTLLVVED
-1142 NVDMLRFLTELLG
+1142 NADMLKFLADLLG
-1155 KTYHVVTAEDG
+1155 KEYHVVTAKDG

-1183 SDVMMPKMTGNELC
+1183 SDVMMPRMTGNELC

-1232 VYISKPFDPMALC
+1232 VYISKPFDPVALC

-1253 LVCSRQEKIVEGGKE
+1253 LVRNRQEKIVEGGKE
-1268 AAEANKTLTQ
+1268 AIEANKTLTQ
-1278 LDKDFVKNICDMV
+1278 LDKDFVKSISDMV
-1291 EANLDNA
+1291 EVNLENA
-1298 NFSIEDITVSMGISR
+1298 NFSIDDITSSMGISR

-1340 CRMLSE
+1340 CHMLSE

-1365 SKVFKKIKG
+1365 SKVFKKMKG
-1374 VAPSDYS
+1374 MAPSDYS

>member
-1 MSSWVILYRIWV
+1 
-13 ILSSLA
+13 
-19 KNTSKKSR
+19 
-27 ITYKKVIF
+27 
-35 ASKIKLIKMK
+35 
-45 QILLTLVFTIVSSVS
+45 
-60 AWALD
+60 
-65 FGFRHLN
+65 
-72 TSNGLPNQQVEAIV
+72 
-86 QDVDGYIWI
+86 
-95 GTRNGLAKFDGYNV
+95 
-109 QTYYHQEG
+109 
-117 HPHSLIHNF
+117 
-126 VHGLFVDSKKNLW
+126 
-139 IATENGVSR
+139 
-148 YRSMTDDFQNY
+148 
-159 SNVKGY
+159 
-165 CTSFVETKDGRILTG
+165 
-180 HDKLFVYDKKRDVFI
+180 
-195 VYPSLNYGAIASL
+195 
-208 AKDDKGNIY
+208 
-217 VSTNKAV
+217 
-224 FSFNAT
+224 
-230 LSKISLH
+230 
-237 KLDDFG
+237 
-243 NSSIEQNT
+243 
-251 IKPLFVDS
+251 
-259 HQRLWIGCDN
+259 
-269 GGLTCITLATDKEQK
+269 
-284 YDAKLLTGGI
+284 
-294 VRTIT
+294 
-299 EDKRHNIWLG
+299 
-309 TEMGIAVIAPDGHI
+309 
-323 ERIKKEPNKSNSLTD
+323 
-338 NAIYSIL
+338 
-345 SDRED
+345 
-350 NIWIGSYFG
+350 
-359 GVDYLVKRNSWFMHD
+359 
-374 YANGKPGAFN
+374 
-384 ARIPRSIVEAE
+384 
-395 GGLVWIATE
+395 
-404 DNGVFIYDMQNHV
+404 
-417 FTPFTGIPTLGS
+417 
-429 NVHSLYYDPVS
+429 
-440 RDMWI
+440 
-445 GSRFNG
+445 
-451 LFRYQLG
+451 
-458 THQYSQYY
+458 
-466 YTNGITSAGI
+466 
-476 FDVCKTSNGRIW
+476 
-488 VATMDGLRYYD
+488 
-499 AKNNVFRK
+499 
-507 IGHQLL
+507 
-513 DHVFIYSLFE
+513 
-523 DSKHRLWAATTS
+523 
-535 YGLFCIDHGKVIRY
+535 
-549 SKESHCGLTDN
+549 
-560 YIIVVFEDSQKQIW
+560 
-574 IGTNNSGMFCLDTT
+574 MFCLDTT

-669 LLTFHPQKIE
+669 LLTFYPQKIE

-947 SKGLKLEMRTIDN
+947 SKGLKLEIRAIDN
-960 GEDGWFSPSYIE
+960 GEEGWFSPSYIE

-1268 AAEANKTLTQ
+1268 AAEANKALTQ

>member
-1 MSSWVILYRIWV
+1 
-13 ILSSLA
+13 
-19 KNTSKKSR
+19 
-27 ITYKKVIF
+27 
-35 ASKIKLIKMK
+35 MK
-45 QILLTLVFTIVSSVS
+45 QILLTLVFSVVNTWS

-65 FGFRHLN
+65 FGFRYLN

-86 QDVDGYIWI
+86 QDADGYIWI

-117 HPHSLIHNF
+117 MAHSLIHNF
-126 VHGLFVDSKKNLW
+126 VHGMFLDSKKNLW
-139 IATENGVSR
+139 VATENGVSR
-148 YRSMTDDFQNY
+148 YRSKTDDFQNY
-159 SNVKGY
+159 GNVKGY

-180 HDKLFVYDKKRDVFI
+180 HDKLFVYDKKTDAFS
-195 VYPSLNYGAIASL
+195 VYPSLNYGAIASM
-208 AKDDKGNIY
+208 ARDGKGNIF

-230 LSKISLH
+230 LSKINLH
-237 KLDDFG
+237 KLDGLG

-251 IKPLFVDS
+251 IKPLYVDS
-259 HQRLWIGCDN
+259 RQRLWIGCDN
-269 GGLTCITLATDKEQK
+269 GGLACVTLATGKEVK
-284 YDAKLLTGGI
+284 YEAKWLTGGI

-345 SDRED
+345 SDKED

-417 FTPFTGIPTLGS
+417 FTPFTSIPTLGS

-499 AKNNVFRK
+499 AKYNVFRK

-523 DSKHRLWAATTS
+523 DSKHRLWASTTS

-560 YIIVVFEDSQKQIW
+560 YIIVVFEDSQKRIW
-574 IGTNNSGMFCLDTT
+574 IGTNNCGMFYLNVND
-588 GKEKIKHASCGLP
+588 KQKIKYASCGLP

-625 FRYNIVDG
+625 YRYHLVDG
-633 STRCFTANA
+633 STRCFSANA

-669 LLTFHPQKIE
+669 LLTFYPQKIV
-679 DKPVNYQIH
+679 DKAIHYQIH

-694 NNKLMGVAS
+694 NNKLMSVAS

-727 FSIEYGVIMPGCMEN
+727 FSIEYGVVMPGCMEN

-750 GIDKDWRDMGTE
+750 GIDKDWRDVGTE

-777 HVRAY
+777 HVRAN
-782 NGVMNEGNAKER
+782 NGIMKEDNMSER
-794 VLNIVVKAPFYRS
+794 VLDIVVEAPFYRS
-807 NFAIFIYFLLLCG
+807 NLAIFIYLLLLCG
-820 IAFGAIAFYNMR
+820 VAIAFYNMR

-873 IKAPLKTIAASQLNE
+873 IKAPLKTIAVSQLSDE
-888 DAKTSLDMAIR
+888 AKTSLDMAIR

-927 QGNPVEFIAMAAANF
+927 QGNPVEFVAMVAANF

-947 SKGLKLEMRTIDN
+947 AKQLKLEIHTIDN

-983 KFTSTGGVITIGA
+983 KFTSTGDVITIGA

-1001 PESSDLFLK
+1001 LESPDLFLK

-1064 AVDSELGKGSTFTVL
+1064 AVDSELGKGSTFTVW
-1079 IDVAENAFSEKDKI
+1079 IDVAEDAFTEKDKI

-1110 PLAVDSQ
+1110 PLSVDSQ
-1117 ESGML
+1117 DGVVTQLSKEKEVGEGM
-1122 QVPMEVENAED
+1122 
-1133 KHTLLVVED
+1133 HTLLVVED
-1142 NVDMLRFLTELLG
+1142 NADMLKFLADLLG
-1155 KTYHVVTAEDG
+1155 KEYHVVTAKDG

-1183 SDVMMPKMTGNELC
+1183 SDVMMPRMTGNELC

-1232 VYISKPFDPMALC
+1232 VYISKPFDPVALC

-1253 LVCSRQEKIVEGGKE
+1253 LVRNRQEKIVEGGKE
-1268 AAEANKTLTQ
+1268 AIEANNTLTQ
-1278 LDKDFVKNICDMV
+1278 LDKDFVKSISDMV
-1291 EANLDNA
+1291 EVNLENA
-1298 NFSIEDITVSMGISR
+1298 NFSIDDITSSMGISR

-1340 CRMLSE
+1340 CHMLSE

-1365 SKVFKKIKG
+1365 SKVFKKMKG
-1374 VAPSDYS
+1374 MAPSDYS

>member
-1 MSSWVILYRIWV
+1 
-13 ILSSLA
+13 
-19 KNTSKKSR
+19 
-27 ITYKKVIF
+27 
-35 ASKIKLIKMK
+35 MK
-45 QILLTLVFTIVSSVS
+45 QILLILVFSVVNTWS

-86 QDVDGYIWI
+86 QDADGYIWI

-109 QTYYHQEG
+109 QTYHHQEG
-117 HPHSLIHNF
+117 MAHSLIHNF
-126 VHGLFVDSKKNLW
+126 VHGMFLDSKKNLW
-139 IATENGVSR
+139 VATENGVSR
-148 YRSMTDDFQNY
+148 YRSKTDDFQNY
-159 SNVKGY
+159 GNVKGY
-165 CTSFVETKDGRILTG
+165 CASFVETKDGRILTG
-180 HDKLFVYDKKRDVFI
+180 HDKLFVYDKKTDAFS
-195 VYPSLNYGAIASL
+195 VYPSLNYGAIASM
-208 AKDDKGNIY
+208 ARDGKGNIF

-230 LSKISLH
+230 LSKINLH
-237 KLDDFG
+237 KLDGLG
-243 NSSIEQNT
+243 NSSIELNT
-251 IKPLFVDS
+251 IKPLYVDS
-259 HQRLWIGCDN
+259 RQRLWIGCDN
-269 GGLTCITLATDKEQK
+269 GGLACVTLATGKEVK
-284 YDAKLLTGGI
+284 YEAKWLTGGI

-345 SDRED
+345 SDKED

-359 GVDYLVKRNSWFMHD
+359 GVDYLVKRNSWFIHD

-417 FTPFTGIPTLGS
+417 FTPFTSIPTLGS

-458 THQYSQYY
+458 THQYSQYF

-499 AKNNVFRK
+499 AKYNVFRK

-523 DSKHRLWAATTS
+523 DSKHRLWASTTS
-535 YGLFCIDHGKVIRY
+535 CGLFCIDHGKVIRY

-560 YIIVVFEDSQKQIW
+560 YIIVVFEDSQKRIW
-574 IGTNNSGMFCLDTT
+574 IGTNNCGMFYLNVND
-588 GKEKIKHASCGLP
+588 KQKIKHASCGLP

-625 FRYNIVDG
+625 YRYHLVDG
-633 STRCFTANA
+633 STRCFSANA

-669 LLTFHPQKIE
+669 LLTFYPQKIV
-679 DKPVNYQIH
+679 DKAIHYQIH

-694 NNKLMGVAS
+694 NNKLMSVAS

-727 FSIEYGVIMPGCMEN
+727 FSIEYGVVMPGCMEN

-750 GIDKDWRDMGTE
+750 GIDKDWRDVGTE
-762 HRFNGYLLQPGNYRL
+762 YRFNGYLLQPGNYRL
-777 HVRAY
+777 HVRAN
-782 NGVMNEGNAKER
+782 NGIMKDNMSER
-794 VLNIVVKAPFYRS
+794 VLDIVVEAPFYRS
-807 NFAIFIYFLLLCG
+807 NLAIFIYLLLLCG
-820 IAFGAIAFYNMR
+820 VAIGTIAFYNMR

-873 IKAPLKTIAASQLNE
+873 IKAPLKTIAVSQLSDE
-888 DAKTSLDMAIR
+888 AKTSLDMAIR

-927 QGNPVEFIAMAAANF
+927 QGNPVEFVAMVAANF

-947 SKGLKLEMRTIDN
+947 AKQLKLEIHTIDN

-1001 PESSDLFLK
+1001 LESPDLFLK

-1064 AVDSELGKGSTFTVL
+1064 AVDSELGKGSTFTVW
-1079 IDVAENAFSEKDKI
+1079 IDVAEDAFTEKDKI

-1110 PLAVDSQ
+1110 PLSVDSQ
-1117 ESGML
+1117 DGVVTQLSKEKEVGEGM
-1122 QVPMEVENAED
+1122 
-1133 KHTLLVVED
+1133 HTLLVVED
-1142 NVDMLRFLTELLG
+1142 NADMLKFLADLLG
-1155 KTYHVVTAEDG
+1155 KEYHVVTAKDG

-1183 SDVMMPKMTGNELC
+1183 SDVMMPRMTGNELC

-1232 VYISKPFDPMALC
+1232 VYISKPFDPVALC

-1253 LVCSRQEKIVEGGKE
+1253 LVRNRQEKIVEGGKE
-1268 AAEANKTLTQ
+1268 AIEANNTLTQ
-1278 LDKDFVKNICDMV
+1278 LDKDFVTSISDMV
-1291 EANLDNA
+1291 EVNLENA
-1298 NFSIEDITVSMGISR
+1298 NFSIDDITSSMGISR

-1340 CRMLSE
+1340 CHMLSE

-1365 SKVFKKIKG
+1365 SKVFKKMKG
-1374 VAPSDYS
+1374 MAPSDYS

>member
-1 MSSWVILYRIWV
+1 MV
-13 ILSSLA
+13 
-19 KNTSKKSR
+19 
-27 ITYKKVIF
+27 
-35 ASKIKLIKMK
+35 
-45 QILLTLVFTIVSSVS
+45 
-60 AWALD
+60 
-65 FGFRHLN
+65 
-72 TSNGLPNQQVEAIV
+72 
-86 QDVDGYIWI
+86 
-95 GTRNGLAKFDGYNV
+95 
-109 QTYYHQEG
+109 
-117 HPHSLIHNF
+117 
-126 VHGLFVDSKKNLW
+126 
-139 IATENGVSR
+139 
-148 YRSMTDDFQNY
+148 
-159 SNVKGY
+159 
-165 CTSFVETKDGRILTG
+165 
-180 HDKLFVYDKKRDVFI
+180 
-195 VYPSLNYGAIASL
+195 
-208 AKDDKGNIY
+208 
-217 VSTNKAV
+217 
-224 FSFNAT
+224 
-230 LSKISLH
+230 
-237 KLDDFG
+237 
-243 NSSIEQNT
+243 
-251 IKPLFVDS
+251 
-259 HQRLWIGCDN
+259 
-269 GGLTCITLATDKEQK
+269 ITLFLILKTGTQNWTPYLNVNDKQ
-284 YDAKLLTGGI
+284 
-294 VRTIT
+294 
-299 EDKRHNIWLG
+299 
-309 TEMGIAVIAPDGHI
+309 
-323 ERIKKEPNKSNSLTD
+323 
-338 NAIYSIL
+338 
-345 SDRED
+345 
-350 NIWIGSYFG
+350 
-359 GVDYLVKRNSWFMHD
+359 
-374 YANGKPGAFN
+374 
-384 ARIPRSIVEAE
+384 
-395 GGLVWIATE
+395 
-404 DNGVFIYDMQNHV
+404 
-417 FTPFTGIPTLGS
+417 
-429 NVHSLYYDPVS
+429 
-440 RDMWI
+440 
-445 GSRFNG
+445 
-451 LFRYQLG
+451 
-458 THQYSQYY
+458 
-466 YTNGITSAGI
+466 
-476 FDVCKTSNGRIW
+476 
-488 VATMDGLRYYD
+488 
-499 AKNNVFRK
+499 
-507 IGHQLL
+507 
-513 DHVFIYSLFE
+513 
-523 DSKHRLWAATTS
+523 
-535 YGLFCIDHGKVIRY
+535 
-549 SKESHCGLTDN
+549 
-560 YIIVVFEDSQKQIW
+560 
-574 IGTNNSGMFCLDTT
+574 
-588 GKEKIKHASCGLP
+588 KIKHASCGLP

-625 FRYNIVDG
+625 YRYHLVDG
-633 STRCFTANA
+633 STRCFSANA

-669 LLTFHPQKIE
+669 LLTFYPQKIV
-679 DKPVNYQIH
+679 DKAIHYQIH

-694 NNKLMGVAS
+694 NNKLMSVAS

-727 FSIEYGVIMPGCMEN
+727 FSIEYGVVMPGCMEN

-750 GIDKDWRDMGTE
+750 GIDKDWRDVGTE

-777 HVRAY
+777 HVRAN
-782 NGVMNEGNAKER
+782 NGIMKEDNMSER
-794 VLNIVVKAPFYRS
+794 VLDIVVEAPFYRS
-807 NFAIFIYFLLLCG
+807 NLAIFIYLLLLCG
-820 IAFGAIAFYNMR
+820 VAIGTIAFYNMR

-873 IKAPLKTIAASQLNE
+873 IKAPLKTIAVSQLSDE
-888 DAKTSLDMAIR
+888 AKTSLDMAIR

-927 QGNPVEFIAMAAANF
+927 QGNPVEFVAMVAANF

-947 SKGLKLEMRTIDN
+947 AKQLKLEIHTIDN

-1001 PESSDLFLK
+1001 LESPDLFLK

-1064 AVDSELGKGSTFTVL
+1064 AVDSELGKGSTFTVW
-1079 IDVAENAFSEKDKI
+1079 IDVAEDAFTEKDKI

-1110 PLAVDSQ
+1110 PLSVDSQ
-1117 ESGML
+1117 DGVVTQLSKEKEVGEGM
-1122 QVPMEVENAED
+1122 
-1133 KHTLLVVED
+1133 HTLLVVED
-1142 NVDMLRFLTELLG
+1142 NADMLKFLADLLG
-1155 KTYHVVTAEDG
+1155 KEYHVVTAKDG

-1183 SDVMMPKMTGNELC
+1183 SDVMMPRMTGNELC

-1232 VYISKPFDPMALC
+1232 VYISKPFDPVALC
-1245 YQIGNILR
+1245 YQIDNILR
-1253 LVCSRQEKIVEGGKE
+1253 LVRNRQEKIVEGGKE
-1268 AAEANKTLTQ
+1268 AIEANNTLTQ
-1278 LDKDFVKNICDMV
+1278 LDKDFVTSISDMV
-1291 EANLDNA
+1291 EVNLENA
-1298 NFSIEDITVSMGISR
+1298 NFSIDDITSSMGISR

-1340 CRMLSE
+1340 CHMLSE

-1365 SKVFKKIKG
+1365 SKVFKKMKG
-1374 VAPSDYS
+1374 MAPSDYS

>member
-1 MSSWVILYRIWV
+1 
-13 ILSSLA
+13 
-19 KNTSKKSR
+19 
-27 ITYKKVIF
+27 
-35 ASKIKLIKMK
+35 
-45 QILLTLVFTIVSSVS
+45 
-60 AWALD
+60 
-65 FGFRHLN
+65 
-72 TSNGLPNQQVEAIV
+72 
-86 QDVDGYIWI
+86 
-95 GTRNGLAKFDGYNV
+95 
-109 QTYYHQEG
+109 
-117 HPHSLIHNF
+117 
-126 VHGLFVDSKKNLW
+126 
-139 IATENGVSR
+139 
-148 YRSMTDDFQNY
+148 
-159 SNVKGY
+159 
-165 CTSFVETKDGRILTG
+165 
-180 HDKLFVYDKKRDVFI
+180 
-195 VYPSLNYGAIASL
+195 
-208 AKDDKGNIY
+208 
-217 VSTNKAV
+217 
-224 FSFNAT
+224 
-230 LSKISLH
+230 
-237 KLDDFG
+237 
-243 NSSIEQNT
+243 
-251 IKPLFVDS
+251 
-259 HQRLWIGCDN
+259 
-269 GGLTCITLATDKEQK
+269 
-284 YDAKLLTGGI
+284 
-294 VRTIT
+294 
-299 EDKRHNIWLG
+299 
-309 TEMGIAVIAPDGHI
+309 
-323 ERIKKEPNKSNSLTD
+323 
-338 NAIYSIL
+338 
-345 SDRED
+345 
-350 NIWIGSYFG
+350 
-359 GVDYLVKRNSWFMHD
+359 
-374 YANGKPGAFN
+374 
-384 ARIPRSIVEAE
+384 
-395 GGLVWIATE
+395 
-404 DNGVFIYDMQNHV
+404 MQNHV

-429 NVHSLYYDPVS
+429 NVHSLYYDPGS

-451 LFRYQLG
+451 LFRYQLR

-523 DSKHRLWAATTS
+523 DSKHRLWAAPTS

-560 YIIVVFEDSQKQIW
+560 YIIVVFEDSQKRIW
-574 IGTNNSGMFCLDTT
+574 IGTNNCGMFCLNAND
-588 GKEKIKHASCGLP
+588 KQKIKHASCGLP

-625 FRYNIVDG
+625 YRYHLVDG
-633 STRCFTANA
+633 STRCFSANA

-655 YSPRGFMMM
+655 YSPRGFIMM

-669 LLTFHPQKIE
+669 LLTFYPQKIV
-679 DKPVNYQIH
+679 DKAIHYQIH

-694 NNKLMGVAS
+694 NNKLVSVAS

-727 FSIEYGVIMPGCMEN
+727 FSIEYGVVMPGCMEN

-750 GIDKDWRDMGTE
+750 GIDKDWRDVGTE

-777 HVRAY
+777 HVRAN
-782 NGVMNEGNAKER
+782 NGIMKEDNMSER
-794 VLNIVVKAPFYRS
+794 VLDIVVEAPFYRS
-807 NFAIFIYFLLLCG
+807 NLAIFIYLLLLCG
-820 IAFGAIAFYNMR
+820 VAIGTIAFYNMR

-850 EVDKMKSNFFTMVS
+850 EVDKMKSNFFTMVF

-873 IKAPLKTIAASQLNE
+873 IKAPLKTIAVSQLSDE
-888 DAKTSLDMAIR
+888 AKTSLDMAIR

-927 QGNPVEFIAMAAANF
+927 QGNPVEFVAMVAANF
-942 KEVVS
+942 KEMVS
-947 SKGLKLEMRTIDN
+947 AKQLKLEIRTIDN

-1001 PESSDLFLK
+1001 LESPDLFLK

-1064 AVDSELGKGSTFTVL
+1064 AVDSELGKGSTFTVW
-1079 IDVAENAFSEKDKI
+1079 IDVAEDAFTEKDKI

-1110 PLAVDSQ
+1110 PLSVDSQ
-1117 ESGML
+1117 DGVVTQLSKEKEVGEGM
-1122 QVPMEVENAED
+1122 
-1133 KHTLLVVED
+1133 HTLLVVED
-1142 NVDMLRFLTELLG
+1142 NADMLKFLADLLG
-1155 KTYHVVTAEDG
+1155 KEYHVVTAKDG

-1183 SDVMMPKMTGNELC
+1183 SDVMMPRMTGNELC

-1232 VYISKPFDPMALC
+1232 VYISKPFDPVALC

-1253 LVCSRQEKIVEGGKE
+1253 LVRNRQEKIVEGGKE
-1268 AAEANKTLTQ
+1268 AIEANKTLTQ
-1278 LDKDFVKNICDMV
+1278 LDKDFVKSISDMV
-1291 EANLDNA
+1291 EVNLENA
-1298 NFSIEDITVSMGISR
+1298 NFSIDDITSSMGISR

-1340 CRMLSE
+1340 CHMLSE

-1365 SKVFKKIKG
+1365 SKVFKKMKG
-1374 VAPSDYS
+1374 MAPSDYS

>member
-1 MSSWVILYRIWV
+1 
-13 ILSSLA
+13 
-19 KNTSKKSR
+19 
-27 ITYKKVIF
+27 
-35 ASKIKLIKMK
+35 
-45 QILLTLVFTIVSSVS
+45 
-60 AWALD
+60 
-65 FGFRHLN
+65 
-72 TSNGLPNQQVEAIV
+72 
-86 QDVDGYIWI
+86 
-95 GTRNGLAKFDGYNV
+95 
-109 QTYYHQEG
+109 
-117 HPHSLIHNF
+117 
-126 VHGLFVDSKKNLW
+126 
-139 IATENGVSR
+139 
-148 YRSMTDDFQNY
+148 
-159 SNVKGY
+159 
-165 CTSFVETKDGRILTG
+165 
-180 HDKLFVYDKKRDVFI
+180 
-195 VYPSLNYGAIASL
+195 
-208 AKDDKGNIY
+208 
-217 VSTNKAV
+217 
-224 FSFNAT
+224 
-230 LSKISLH
+230 
-237 KLDDFG
+237 
-243 NSSIEQNT
+243 
-251 IKPLFVDS
+251 
-259 HQRLWIGCDN
+259 
-269 GGLTCITLATDKEQK
+269 
-284 YDAKLLTGGI
+284 
-294 VRTIT
+294 
-299 EDKRHNIWLG
+299 
-309 TEMGIAVIAPDGHI
+309 
-323 ERIKKEPNKSNSLTD
+323 
-338 NAIYSIL
+338 
-345 SDRED
+345 
-350 NIWIGSYFG
+350 
-359 GVDYLVKRNSWFMHD
+359 
-374 YANGKPGAFN
+374 
-384 ARIPRSIVEAE
+384 
-395 GGLVWIATE
+395 
-404 DNGVFIYDMQNHV
+404 
-417 FTPFTGIPTLGS
+417 
-429 NVHSLYYDPVS
+429 
-440 RDMWI
+440 
-445 GSRFNG
+445 
-451 LFRYQLG
+451 
-458 THQYSQYY
+458 
-466 YTNGITSAGI
+466 
-476 FDVCKTSNGRIW
+476 
-488 VATMDGLRYYD
+488 
-499 AKNNVFRK
+499 
-507 IGHQLL
+507 
-513 DHVFIYSLFE
+513 
-523 DSKHRLWAATTS
+523 
-535 YGLFCIDHGKVIRY
+535 
-549 SKESHCGLTDN
+549 
-560 YIIVVFEDSQKQIW
+560 
-574 IGTNNSGMFCLDTT
+574 MFCLDTT

-947 SKGLKLEMRTIDN
+947 SKGLKLEIRTIDN

-1036 RGFNA
+1036 RGFNT

-1079 IDVAENAFSEKDKI
+1079 IDVAENAFSEKNKI

>member
-1 MSSWVILYRIWV
+1 
-13 ILSSLA
+13 
-19 KNTSKKSR
+19 
-27 ITYKKVIF
+27 
-35 ASKIKLIKMK
+35 MK
-45 QILLTLVFTIVSSVS
+45 QILLTLVFSVVNTWS

-86 QDVDGYIWI
+86 QDADGYIWI

-109 QTYYHQEG
+109 QTYHHQEG
-117 HPHSLIHNF
+117 MAHSLIHNF
-126 VHGLFVDSKKNLW
+126 VHGMFLDSKKNLW
-139 IATENGVSR
+139 VATENGVSR
-148 YRSMTDDFQNY
+148 YRSKTDDFQNY
-159 SNVKGY
+159 GNVKGY

-180 HDKLFVYDKKRDVFI
+180 HDKLFVYDKKTDAFS
-195 VYPSLNYGAIASL
+195 VYPSLNYGAIASM
-208 AKDDKGNIY
+208 ARDGKGNIF

-230 LSKISLH
+230 LSKINLH
-237 KLDDFG
+237 KLDGLG
-243 NSSIEQNT
+243 NSSIELNT
-251 IKPLFVDS
+251 IKPLYVDS
-259 HQRLWIGCDN
+259 RQRLWIGCDN
-269 GGLTCITLATDKEQK
+269 GGLACVTLATGKEVK
-284 YDAKLLTGGI
+284 YEAKWLTGGI

-323 ERIKKEPNKSNSLTD
+323 ERIKKEPNKNSLTD

-345 SDRED
+345 SDKED

-359 GVDYLVKRNSWFMHD
+359 GVDYLVKRNSWFIHD

-395 GGLVWIATE
+395 GGLIWIATE

-417 FTPFTGIPTLGS
+417 FTPFTSIPTLGS

-458 THQYSQYY
+458 THQYSQYF

-499 AKNNVFRK
+499 AKYNVFRK

-523 DSKHRLWAATTS
+523 DSKHRLWASTTS
-535 YGLFCIDHGKVIRY
+535 YGLFCIDHGKVICY

-560 YIIVVFEDSQKQIW
+560 YIIVVFEDSQKRIW
-574 IGTNNSGMFCLDTT
+574 IGTNNCGMFYLNVND
-588 GKEKIKHASCGLP
+588 KQKIKHASCGLP

-625 FRYNIVDG
+625 YRYHLVDG
-633 STRCFTANA
+633 STRCFSANA

-669 LLTFHPQKIE
+669 LLTFYPQKIV
-679 DKPVNYQIH
+679 DKAIHYQIH

-694 NNKLMGVAS
+694 NNKLMSVAS

-727 FSIEYGVIMPGCMEN
+727 FSIEYGVVMPGCMEN

-750 GIDKDWRDMGTE
+750 GIDKDWRDVGTE

-777 HVRAY
+777 HVRAN
-782 NGVMNEGNAKER
+782 NGIMKEDNMSER
-794 VLNIVVKAPFYRS
+794 VLDIVVEAPFYRS
-807 NFAIFIYFLLLCG
+807 NLAIFIYLLLLCG
-820 IAFGAIAFYNMR
+820 VAIGTIAFYNMR

-873 IKAPLKTIAASQLNE
+873 IKAPLKTIAVSQLSDE
-888 DAKTSLDMAIR
+888 AKTSLDMAIR

-927 QGNPVEFIAMAAANF
+927 QGNPVEFVAMVAANF

-947 SKGLKLEMRTIDN
+947 AKQLKLEIHTIDN

-1001 PESSDLFLK
+1001 LESPDLFLK

-1064 AVDSELGKGSTFTVL
+1064 AVDSELGKGSTFTVW
-1079 IDVAENAFSEKDKI
+1079 IDVAEDAFTEKDKI

-1110 PLAVDSQ
+1110 PLSVDSQ
-1117 ESGML
+1117 DGVVTQLSKEKEVGEGM
-1122 QVPMEVENAED
+1122 
-1133 KHTLLVVED
+1133 HTLLVVED
-1142 NVDMLRFLTELLG
+1142 NADMLKFLADLLG
-1155 KTYHVVTAEDG
+1155 KEYHVVTAKDG

-1183 SDVMMPKMTGNELC
+1183 SDVMMPRMTGNELC

-1232 VYISKPFDPMALC
+1232 VYISKPFDPVALC
-1245 YQIGNILR
+1245 YQIDNILR
-1253 LVCSRQEKIVEGGKE
+1253 LVRNRQEKIVEGGKE
-1268 AAEANKTLTQ
+1268 AIEANNTLTQ
-1278 LDKDFVKNICDMV
+1278 LDKDFVTSISDMV
-1291 EANLDNA
+1291 EVNLENA
-1298 NFSIEDITVSMGISR
+1298 NFSIDDITSSMGISR

-1340 CRMLSE
+1340 CHMLSE

-1365 SKVFKKIKG
+1365 SKVFKKMKG
-1374 VAPSDYS
+1374 MAPSDYS

>member
-1 MSSWVILYRIWV
+1 
-13 ILSSLA
+13 
-19 KNTSKKSR
+19 
-27 ITYKKVIF
+27 
-35 ASKIKLIKMK
+35 MK
-45 QILLTLVFTIVSSVS
+45 QILLTLVITVLNALS
-60 AWALD
+60 AMALD

-86 QDVDGYIWI
+86 QDADGYIWI
-95 GTRNGLAKFDGYNV
+95 GTRNGVAKFDGYHV

-117 HPHSLIHNF
+117 QSHSLIYDF

-139 IATENGVSR
+139 ISTENGVSR
-148 YRSMTDDFQNY
+148 YRSKTDDFQNY
-159 SNVKGY
+159 GNVKGY

-180 HDKLFVYDKKRDVFI
+180 NDKLFVYDKKEDAFTL
-195 VYPSLNYGAIASL
+195 YPSLNYGAIASM
-208 AKDDKGNIY
+208 ARDAKGNIY
-217 VSTNKAV
+217 VSTNKAI

-230 LSKISLH
+230 LSKITLH
-237 KLDDFG
+237 KLDGLG
-243 NSSIEQNT
+243 NSSLEQNA
-251 IKPLFVDS
+251 IKPLYVDS
-259 HQRLWIGCDN
+259 KQRLWIGCDN
-269 GGLTCITLATDKEQK
+269 GGLACISLATGKKTK
-284 YDAKLLTGGI
+284 YEAKQLTGGI

-309 TEMGIAVIAPDGHI
+309 TEMGIAVIAPNGHV
-323 ERIKKEPNKSNSLTD
+323 EKIKKEINKSNSLTD

-345 SDRED
+345 SDKED

-359 GVDYLVKRNSWFMHD
+359 GVDYLVKHNSWFIHD
-374 YANGKPGAFN
+374 YANGTPGAFN
-384 ARIPRSIVEAE
+384 ARIPRAIVEA
-395 GGLVWIATE
+395 GGKVWIATE
-404 DNGVFIYDMQNHV
+404 DNGVFIYDMQNHI
-417 FTPFTGIPTLGS
+417 FTPFTAIPVLGS
-429 NVHSLYYDPVS
+429 NVHSLYYDS
-440 RDMWI
+440 TSQDMWI

-458 THQYSQYY
+458 THQYTNYY
-466 YTNGITSAGI
+466 YTKGITSAGI
-476 FDVCKTSNGRIW
+476 FDICKTENGRIW
-488 VATMDGLRYYD
+488 VATMDGLCYYD

-523 DSKHRLWAATTS
+523 DSKHRLWVATAS
-535 YGLFCIDHGKVIRY
+535 SGVFCVDRGKVIHY
-549 SKESHCGLTDN
+549 CKENHCGLTDN
-560 YIIVVFEDSQKQIW
+560 YVIVVFEDSQKNIW
-574 IGTNNSGMFCLDTT
+574 IGTNNSGLFCLDTT
-588 GKEKIKHASCGLP
+588 AKQKIRHASNGLL

-625 FRYNIVDG
+625 FRYNLVDG
-633 STRCFTANA
+633 SIRCFSANA

-655 YSPRGFMMM
+655 ASPWGFIMM

-669 LLTFHPQKIE
+669 LLTFYPQKIV
-679 DKPVNYQIH
+679 DKPINYQIH

-694 NNKLMGVAS
+694 NNKLMSVAS
-703 EDSPLKTRLDCT
+703 EDSPLKARLDCT
-715 DEIVLSYDQAKS
+715 DKIILSYDQAKS

-750 GIDKDWRDMGTE
+750 GIDKNWRDVGTE
-762 HRFNGYLLQPGNYRL
+762 HRFYGYLLQPGNYRF
-777 HVRAY
+777 HVRAS
-782 NGVMNEGNAKER
+782 NGSMKGENMKER
-794 VLNIVVKAPFYRS
+794 VLDIVVEAPFYRS
-807 NFAIFIYFLLLCG
+807 NLAIFIYFLLLCG

-850 EVDKMKSNFFTMVS
+850 ELDKMKSNFFTMVS

-873 IKAPLKTIAASQLNE
+873 IKAPLKTIAVSQLNE
-888 DAKTSLDMAIR
+888 EAKTSLDMAIR

-927 QGNPVEFIAMAAANF
+927 QGNPVEFVAMVAANF
-942 KEVVS
+942 KEVAS
-947 SKGLKLEMRTIDN
+947 AKGLKLEIRAIDN
-960 GEDGWFSPSYIE
+960 GENGWFSPSYIE

-983 KFTSTGGVITIGA
+983 KFTPSGGVITIGV
-996 EMVRK
+996 EIIQM
-1001 PESSDLFLK
+1001 PDTSDLFLK
-1010 MEVADTG
+1010 MQVVDTG
-1017 IGIMKEEIANI
+1017 IGIMKEEIGNI
-1028 FERYYQTK
+1028 FDRYYQTK

-1059 HKGSV
+1059 HKGRVSV
-1064 AVDSELGKGSTFTVL
+1064 ESELGKGSTFTVI
-1079 IDVAENAFSEKDKI
+1079 IDVAENAFTENDKI

-1105 VSKAE
+1105 VGKVE

-1117 ESGML
+1117 EGIGTQIPKEDL
-1122 QVPMEVENAED
+1122 GEEN

-1142 NVDMLRFLTELLG
+1142 NVDMLKFLADLLG
-1155 KTYHVVTAEDG
+1155 KEYHVVTAKDG
-1166 QEAWNIAISRQD
+1166 QEAWDIAISRQD

-1183 SDVMMPKMTGNELC
+1183 SDVMMPRMTGNELC

-1232 VYISKPFDPMALC
+1232 VYISKPFDPIALC
-1245 YQIGNILR
+1245 YQIGNILK
-1253 LVCSRQEKIVEGGKE
+1253 LVRSRQEKIVEGGEE
-1268 AAEANKTLTQ
+1268 AIEAKNTLTQ

-1298 NFSIEDITVSMGISR
+1298 NFSIEDITSGMGISR

-1333 HKRIERA
+1333 HKRIAHA
-1340 CRMLSE
+1340 CHMLSE

-1365 SKVFKKIKG
+1365 SKVFKKMKG
-1374 VAPSDYS
+1374 VAPSDYSQL

>member
-1 MSSWVILYRIWV
+1 
-13 ILSSLA
+13 
-19 KNTSKKSR
+19 
-27 ITYKKVIF
+27 
-35 ASKIKLIKMK
+35 
-45 QILLTLVFTIVSSVS
+45 
-60 AWALD
+60 
-65 FGFRHLN
+65 
-72 TSNGLPNQQVEAIV
+72 
-86 QDVDGYIWI
+86 
-95 GTRNGLAKFDGYNV
+95 
-109 QTYYHQEG
+109 
-117 HPHSLIHNF
+117 
-126 VHGLFVDSKKNLW
+126 
-139 IATENGVSR
+139 
-148 YRSMTDDFQNY
+148 
-159 SNVKGY
+159 
-165 CTSFVETKDGRILTG
+165 
-180 HDKLFVYDKKRDVFI
+180 
-195 VYPSLNYGAIASL
+195 
-208 AKDDKGNIY
+208 
-217 VSTNKAV
+217 
-224 FSFNAT
+224 
-230 LSKISLH
+230 
-237 KLDDFG
+237 
-243 NSSIEQNT
+243 
-251 IKPLFVDS
+251 
-259 HQRLWIGCDN
+259 
-269 GGLTCITLATDKEQK
+269 
-284 YDAKLLTGGI
+284 
-294 VRTIT
+294 
-299 EDKRHNIWLG
+299 
-309 TEMGIAVIAPDGHI
+309 
-323 ERIKKEPNKSNSLTD
+323 
-338 NAIYSIL
+338 
-345 SDRED
+345 
-350 NIWIGSYFG
+350 
-359 GVDYLVKRNSWFMHD
+359 
-374 YANGKPGAFN
+374 
-384 ARIPRSIVEAE
+384 
-395 GGLVWIATE
+395 
-404 DNGVFIYDMQNHV
+404 
-417 FTPFTGIPTLGS
+417 
-429 NVHSLYYDPVS
+429 
-440 RDMWI
+440 
-445 GSRFNG
+445 
-451 LFRYQLG
+451 
-458 THQYSQYY
+458 
-466 YTNGITSAGI
+466 
-476 FDVCKTSNGRIW
+476 
-488 VATMDGLRYYD
+488 
-499 AKNNVFRK
+499 
-507 IGHQLL
+507 
-513 DHVFIYSLFE
+513 
-523 DSKHRLWAATTS
+523 
-535 YGLFCIDHGKVIRY
+535 
-549 SKESHCGLTDN
+549 
-560 YIIVVFEDSQKQIW
+560 
-574 IGTNNSGMFCLDTT
+574 MFCLDTT

-947 SKGLKLEMRTIDN
+947 SKGLKLEIRTIDN

-1352 TAYACGFSDPNYF
+1352 TAYACGFFDPNYF

>member
-1 MSSWVILYRIWV
+1 
-13 ILSSLA
+13 
-19 KNTSKKSR
+19 
-27 ITYKKVIF
+27 
-35 ASKIKLIKMK
+35 MK
-45 QILLTLVFTIVSSVS
+45 QILLTLVFSVVNTWS

-86 QDVDGYIWI
+86 QDADGYIWI

-109 QTYYHQEG
+109 QTYHHQEG
-117 HPHSLIHNF
+117 MAHSLIHNF
-126 VHGLFVDSKKNLW
+126 VHGMFLDSKKNLW
-139 IATENGVSR
+139 VATENGVSR
-148 YRSMTDDFQNY
+148 YRSKTDDFQNY
-159 SNVKGY
+159 GNVKGY
-165 CTSFVETKDGRILTG
+165 CASFVETKDGRILTG
-180 HDKLFVYDKKRDVFI
+180 HDKLFVYDKKTDAFS
-195 VYPSLNYGAIASL
+195 VYPSLNYGAIASM
-208 AKDDKGNIY
+208 ARDGKGNIF

-230 LSKISLH
+230 LSKINLH
-237 KLDDFG
+237 KLDGLG
-243 NSSIEQNT
+243 NSSIELNT
-251 IKPLFVDS
+251 IKPLYVDS
-259 HQRLWIGCDN
+259 RQRLWIGCDN
-269 GGLTCITLATDKEQK
+269 GGLACVTLATGKEVK
-284 YDAKLLTGGI
+284 YEAKWLTGGI

-345 SDRED
+345 SDKED

-359 GVDYLVKRNSWFMHD
+359 GVDYLVKRNSWFIHD

-417 FTPFTGIPTLGS
+417 FTPFTSIPTLGS

-458 THQYSQYY
+458 THQYSQYF

-476 FDVCKTSNGRIW
+476 LDVCKTSNGRIW

-499 AKNNVFRK
+499 AKYNVFRK

-523 DSKHRLWAATTS
+523 DSKHRLWASTTS
-535 YGLFCIDHGKVIRY
+535 GLFCIDHGKVIRY

-560 YIIVVFEDSQKQIW
+560 YIIVVFEDSQKRIW
-574 IGTNNSGMFCLDTT
+574 IGTNNCGMFYLNVND
-588 GKEKIKHASCGLP
+588 KQKIKHASCGLP

-625 FRYNIVDG
+625 YRYHLVDG
-633 STRCFTANA
+633 STRCFSANA

-669 LLTFHPQKIE
+669 LLTFYPQKIV
-679 DKPVNYQIH
+679 DKAIHYQIH

-694 NNKLMGVAS
+694 NNKLMSVAS

-727 FSIEYGVIMPGCMEN
+727 FSIEYGVVMPGCMEN

-750 GIDKDWRDMGTE
+750 GIDKDWRDVGTE

-777 HVRAY
+777 HVRAN
-782 NGVMNEGNAKER
+782 NGIMKEDNMSER
-794 VLNIVVKAPFYRS
+794 VLDIVVEAPFYRS
-807 NFAIFIYFLLLCG
+807 NLAIFIYLLLLCG
-820 IAFGAIAFYNMR
+820 VAIGTIAFYNMR
-832 MKEKAEIKYVSLE
+832 MKEKAEIRYVSLE

-873 IKAPLKTIAASQLNE
+873 IKAPLKTIAVSQLSDE
-888 DAKTSLDMAIR
+888 AKTSLDMAIR

-927 QGNPVEFIAMAAANF
+927 QGNPVEFVAMVAANF

-947 SKGLKLEMRTIDN
+947 AKQLKLEIHTIDN

-1001 PESSDLFLK
+1001 LESPDLFLK

-1017 IGIMKEEIANI
+1017 IGIMKEEITNI

-1064 AVDSELGKGSTFTVL
+1064 AVDSELGKGSTFTVW
-1079 IDVAENAFSEKDKI
+1079 IDVAEDAFTEKDKI

-1110 PLAVDSQ
+1110 PLSVDSQ
-1117 ESGML
+1117 DGVVTQLSKEKEVGEGM
-1122 QVPMEVENAED
+1122 
-1133 KHTLLVVED
+1133 HTLLVVED
-1142 NVDMLRFLTELLG
+1142 NADMLKFLADLLG
-1155 KTYHVVTAEDG
+1155 KEYHVVTAKDG

-1183 SDVMMPKMTGNELC
+1183 SDVMMPRMTGNELC

-1232 VYISKPFDPMALC
+1232 VYISKPFDPVALC

-1253 LVCSRQEKIVEGGKE
+1253 LVRNRQEKIVEGGKE
-1268 AAEANKTLTQ
+1268 AIEANNTLTQ
-1278 LDKDFVKNICDMV
+1278 LDKDFVTSISDMV
-1291 EANLDNA
+1291 EVNLENA
-1298 NFSIEDITVSMGISR
+1298 NFSIDDITSSMGISR

-1340 CRMLSE
+1340 CHMLSE

-1365 SKVFKKIKG
+1365 SKVFKKMKG
-1374 VAPSDYS
+1374 MAPSDYS

>member
-1 MSSWVILYRIWV
+1 
-13 ILSSLA
+13 
-19 KNTSKKSR
+19 
-27 ITYKKVIF
+27 
-35 ASKIKLIKMK
+35 MK
-45 QILLTLVFTIVSSVS
+45 QILLTLVFSVVNTWS

-86 QDVDGYIWI
+86 QDADGYIWI

-109 QTYYHQEG
+109 QTYHHQEG
-117 HPHSLIHNF
+117 MAHSLIHNF
-126 VHGLFVDSKKNLW
+126 VHGMFLDSKKNLW
-139 IATENGVSR
+139 VATENGVSR
-148 YRSMTDDFQNY
+148 YRSKTDDFQNY
-159 SNVKGY
+159 GNVKGY

-180 HDKLFVYDKKRDVFI
+180 HDKLFVYDKKTDAFS
-195 VYPSLNYGAIASL
+195 VYPSLNYGAIASM
-208 AKDDKGNIY
+208 ARDGKGNIF

-230 LSKISLH
+230 LSKINLH
-237 KLDDFG
+237 KLDGLG

-251 IKPLFVDS
+251 IKPLYVDS
-259 HQRLWIGCDN
+259 RQRLWIGCDN
-269 GGLTCITLATDKEQK
+269 GGGLACVTLATGKEVK
-284 YDAKLLTGGI
+284 YEAKWLTGGI

-345 SDRED
+345 SDKED

-359 GVDYLVKRNSWFMHD
+359 GVDYLVKRNSWFIHD

-395 GGLVWIATE
+395 GGLIWIATE

-417 FTPFTGIPTLGS
+417 FTPFTSIPTLGS

-458 THQYSQYY
+458 THQYSQYF

-499 AKNNVFRK
+499 AKYNVFRK

-523 DSKHRLWAATTS
+523 DSKHRLWVSTTS
-535 YGLFCIDHGKVIRY
+535 YGLFCIDHGKVICY

-560 YIIVVFEDSQKQIW
+560 YIIVVFEDSQKRIW
-574 IGTNNSGMFCLDTT
+574 IGTNNCGMFYLNVND
-588 GKEKIKHASCGLP
+588 KQKIKHASCGLP

-625 FRYNIVDG
+625 YRYHLVDG
-633 STRCFTANA
+633 STRCFSANA

-669 LLTFHPQKIE
+669 LLTFYPQKIV
-679 DKPVNYQIH
+679 DKAIHYQIH

-694 NNKLMGVAS
+694 NNKLMSVAS

-727 FSIEYGVIMPGCMEN
+727 FSIEYGVVMPGCMEN

-750 GIDKDWRDMGTE
+750 GIDKDWRDVGTE

-777 HVRAY
+777 HVRAN
-782 NGVMNEGNAKER
+782 NGIMKEDNMSER
-794 VLNIVVKAPFYRS
+794 VLDIVVEAPFYRS
-807 NFAIFIYFLLLCG
+807 NLAIFIYLLLLCG
-820 IAFGAIAFYNMR
+820 VAIGTIAFYNMR

-873 IKAPLKTIAASQLNE
+873 IKAPLKTIAVSQLSDE
-888 DAKTSLDMAIR
+888 AKTSLDMAIR

-927 QGNPVEFIAMAAANF
+927 QGNPVEFVAMVAANF

-947 SKGLKLEMRTIDN
+947 AKQLKLEIHTIDN

-1001 PESSDLFLK
+1001 LESPDLFLK

-1064 AVDSELGKGSTFTVL
+1064 AVDSELGKGSTFTVW
-1079 IDVAENAFSEKDKI
+1079 IDVAEDAFTEKDKI

-1110 PLAVDSQ
+1110 PLSVDSQ
-1117 ESGML
+1117 DGVVTQLSKEKEVGEGM
-1122 QVPMEVENAED
+1122 
-1133 KHTLLVVED
+1133 HTLLVVED
-1142 NVDMLRFLTELLG
+1142 NADMLKFLADLLG
-1155 KTYHVVTAEDG
+1155 KEYHVVTAKDG

-1183 SDVMMPKMTGNELC
+1183 SDVMMPRMTGNELC

-1232 VYISKPFDPMALC
+1232 VYISKPFDPVALC

-1253 LVCSRQEKIVEGGKE
+1253 LVRNRQEKIVEGGKE
-1268 AAEANKTLTQ
+1268 AIETNNTLTQ
-1278 LDKDFVKNICDMV
+1278 LDKDFVTSISDMV
-1291 EANLDNA
+1291 EVNLENA
-1298 NFSIEDITVSMGISR
+1298 NFSIDDITSSMGISR

-1333 HKRIERA
+1333 YKRIERA
-1340 CRMLSE
+1340 CHMLSE

-1365 SKVFKKIKG
+1365 SKVFKKMKG
-1374 VAPSDYS
+1374 MAPSDYS

>member
-1 MSSWVILYRIWV
+1 M
-13 ILSSLA
+13 
-19 KNTSKKSR
+19 
-27 ITYKKVIF
+27 
-35 ASKIKLIKMK
+35 
-45 QILLTLVFTIVSSVS
+45 
-60 AWALD
+60 
-65 FGFRHLN
+65 
-72 TSNGLPNQQVEAIV
+72 
-86 QDVDGYIWI
+86 
-95 GTRNGLAKFDGYNV
+95 
-109 QTYYHQEG
+109 
-117 HPHSLIHNF
+117 
-126 VHGLFVDSKKNLW
+126 
-139 IATENGVSR
+139 
-148 YRSMTDDFQNY
+148 
-159 SNVKGY
+159 
-165 CTSFVETKDGRILTG
+165 
-180 HDKLFVYDKKRDVFI
+180 
-195 VYPSLNYGAIASL
+195 
-208 AKDDKGNIY
+208 
-217 VSTNKAV
+217 
-224 FSFNAT
+224 
-230 LSKISLH
+230 
-237 KLDDFG
+237 
-243 NSSIEQNT
+243 
-251 IKPLFVDS
+251 
-259 HQRLWIGCDN
+259 
-269 GGLTCITLATDKEQK
+269 
-284 YDAKLLTGGI
+284 
-294 VRTIT
+294 
-299 EDKRHNIWLG
+299 
-309 TEMGIAVIAPDGHI
+309 
-323 ERIKKEPNKSNSLTD
+323 
-338 NAIYSIL
+338 
-345 SDRED
+345 
-350 NIWIGSYFG
+350 
-359 GVDYLVKRNSWFMHD
+359 
-374 YANGKPGAFN
+374 
-384 ARIPRSIVEAE
+384 
-395 GGLVWIATE
+395 
-404 DNGVFIYDMQNHV
+404 
-417 FTPFTGIPTLGS
+417 
-429 NVHSLYYDPVS
+429 
-440 RDMWI
+440 
-445 GSRFNG
+445 
-451 LFRYQLG
+451 
-458 THQYSQYY
+458 
-466 YTNGITSAGI
+466 
-476 FDVCKTSNGRIW
+476 
-488 VATMDGLRYYD
+488 
-499 AKNNVFRK
+499 
-507 IGHQLL
+507 
-513 DHVFIYSLFE
+513 
-523 DSKHRLWAATTS
+523 
-535 YGLFCIDHGKVIRY
+535 
-549 SKESHCGLTDN
+549 
-560 YIIVVFEDSQKQIW
+560 
-574 IGTNNSGMFCLDTT
+574 
-588 GKEKIKHASCGLP
+588 
-601 QECTICSIVE
+601 
-611 DANHCL
+611 
-617 WIGTDRGL
+617 
-625 FRYNIVDG
+625 DG

-947 SKGLKLEMRTIDN
+947 SKGLKLEIRTIDN

-1036 RGFNA
+1036 RGFNT

-1079 IDVAENAFSEKDKI
+1079 IDVAENAFSEKNKI

>member
-1 MSSWVILYRIWV
+1 MPIWQLCANLL
-13 ILSSLA
+13 IPNCLRSNLS
-19 KNTSKKSR
+19 
-27 ITYKKVIF
+27 
-35 ASKIKLIKMK
+35 
-45 QILLTLVFTIVSSVS
+45 
-60 AWALD
+60 
-65 FGFRHLN
+65 
-72 TSNGLPNQQVEAIV
+72 
-86 QDVDGYIWI
+86 
-95 GTRNGLAKFDGYNV
+95 
-109 QTYYHQEG
+109 
-117 HPHSLIHNF
+117 
-126 VHGLFVDSKKNLW
+126 
-139 IATENGVSR
+139 
-148 YRSMTDDFQNY
+148 
-159 SNVKGY
+159 
-165 CTSFVETKDGRILTG
+165 
-180 HDKLFVYDKKRDVFI
+180 
-195 VYPSLNYGAIASL
+195 
-208 AKDDKGNIY
+208 
-217 VSTNKAV
+217 
-224 FSFNAT
+224 
-230 LSKISLH
+230 
-237 KLDDFG
+237 
-243 NSSIEQNT
+243 
-251 IKPLFVDS
+251 
-259 HQRLWIGCDN
+259 
-269 GGLTCITLATDKEQK
+269 
-284 YDAKLLTGGI
+284 
-294 VRTIT
+294 
-299 EDKRHNIWLG
+299 
-309 TEMGIAVIAPDGHI
+309 
-323 ERIKKEPNKSNSLTD
+323 
-338 NAIYSIL
+338 
-345 SDRED
+345 
-350 NIWIGSYFG
+350 
-359 GVDYLVKRNSWFMHD
+359 
-374 YANGKPGAFN
+374 
-384 ARIPRSIVEAE
+384 
-395 GGLVWIATE
+395 
-404 DNGVFIYDMQNHV
+404 
-417 FTPFTGIPTLGS
+417 
-429 NVHSLYYDPVS
+429 
-440 RDMWI
+440 
-445 GSRFNG
+445 
-451 LFRYQLG
+451 
-458 THQYSQYY
+458 
-466 YTNGITSAGI
+466 
-476 FDVCKTSNGRIW
+476 
-488 VATMDGLRYYD
+488 
-499 AKNNVFRK
+499 
-507 IGHQLL
+507 
-513 DHVFIYSLFE
+513 
-523 DSKHRLWAATTS
+523 
-535 YGLFCIDHGKVIRY
+535 
-549 SKESHCGLTDN
+549 
-560 YIIVVFEDSQKQIW
+560 
-574 IGTNNSGMFCLDTT
+574 
-588 GKEKIKHASCGLP
+588 
-601 QECTICSIVE
+601 
-611 DANHCL
+611 
-617 WIGTDRGL
+617 
-625 FRYNIVDG
+625 
-633 STRCFTANA
+633 
-642 ELPVNQFNFTSSY
+642 
-655 YSPRGFMMM
+655 YSP
-664 GTFDG
+664 
-669 LLTFHPQKIE
+669 LAALE
-679 DKPVNYQIH
+679 
-688 FKQLYI
+688 LYV
-694 NNKLMGVAS
+694 K
-703 EDSPLKTRLDCT
+703 
-715 DEIVLSYDQAKS
+715 
-727 FSIEYGVIMPGCMEN
+727 
-742 VRYQIKVD
+742 
-750 GIDKDWRDMGTE
+750 KD
-762 HRFNGYLLQPGNYRL
+762 
-777 HVRAY
+777 
-782 NGVMNEGNAKER
+782 
-794 VLNIVVKAPFYRS
+794 
-807 NFAIFIYFLLLCG
+807 
-820 IAFGAIAFYNMR
+820 
-832 MKEKAEIKYVSLE
+832 
-845 KEKVK
+845 
-850 EVDKMKSNFFTMVS
+850 
-864 HELKTPLAL
+864 
-873 IKAPLKTIAASQLNE
+873 
-888 DAKTSLDMAIR
+888 
-899 NATKMEHMINEL
+899 
-911 VTFNKIESDN
+911 
-921 FPFYVQ
+921 
-927 QGNPVEFIAMAAANF
+927 NPVEFIAMAAANF

-947 SKGLKLEMRTIDN
+947 SKGLKLEIRTIDN

-1036 RGFNA
+1036 RGFNT

-1079 IDVAENAFSEKDKI
+1079 IDVAENAFSEKNKI

>member
-1 MSSWVILYRIWV
+1 
-13 ILSSLA
+13 
-19 KNTSKKSR
+19 
-27 ITYKKVIF
+27 
-35 ASKIKLIKMK
+35 MK
-45 QILLTLVFTIVSSVS
+45 QILLTLVFSVVNTWS

-86 QDVDGYIWI
+86 QDADGYIWI

-109 QTYYHQEG
+109 QTYHHQEG
-117 HPHSLIHNF
+117 MAHSLIHNF
-126 VHGLFVDSKKNLW
+126 VHGMFLDSKKNLW
-139 IATENGVSR
+139 VATENGVSR
-148 YRSMTDDFQNY
+148 YRSKTDDFQNY
-159 SNVKGY
+159 GNVKGY

-180 HDKLFVYDKKRDVFI
+180 HDKLFVYDKKTDAFS
-195 VYPSLNYGAIASL
+195 VYPSLNYGAIASM
-208 AKDDKGNIY
+208 ARDGKGNIF

-230 LSKISLH
+230 LSKINLH
-237 KLDDFG
+237 KLDGLG
-243 NSSIEQNT
+243 NSSIELNT
-251 IKPLFVDS
+251 IKPLYVDS
-259 HQRLWIGCDN
+259 RQRLWIGCDN
-269 GGLTCITLATDKEQK
+269 GGLACVTLATGKEVK
-284 YDAKLLTGGI
+284 YEAKWLTGGI

-345 SDRED
+345 SDKEN

-359 GVDYLVKRNSWFMHD
+359 GVDYLVKRNSWFIHD

-395 GGLVWIATE
+395 GGLIWIATE

-417 FTPFTGIPTLGS
+417 FTPFTSIPTLGS

-499 AKNNVFRK
+499 AKYNVFRK

-523 DSKHRLWAATTS
+523 DSKHRLWASTTS

-549 SKESHCGLTDN
+549 SRESHCGLTDN
-560 YIIVVFEDSQKQIW
+560 YIIVVFEDSQKRIW
-574 IGTNNSGMFCLDTT
+574 IGTNNCGMFYLNVND
-588 GKEKIKHASCGLP
+588 KQKIKHASCGLP

-625 FRYNIVDG
+625 YRYHLVDG
-633 STRCFTANA
+633 STRCFSANA

-669 LLTFHPQKIE
+669 LLTFYPQKIV
-679 DKPVNYQIH
+679 DKAIHYQIH

-694 NNKLMGVAS
+694 NNKLMSVAS

-727 FSIEYGVIMPGCMEN
+727 FSIEYGVVMPGCMEN

-750 GIDKDWRDMGTE
+750 GIGRDVGTE

-777 HVRAY
+777 HVRAN
-782 NGVMNEGNAKER
+782 NGIMKEDNMSER
-794 VLNIVVKAPFYRS
+794 VLDIVVEAPFYRS
-807 NFAIFIYFLLLCG
+807 NLAIFIYLLLLCG
-820 IAFGAIAFYNMR
+820 VAIGTIAFYNMR
-832 MKEKAEIKYVSLE
+832 MKEKAEIKYASLE

-873 IKAPLKTIAASQLNE
+873 IKAPLKTIAVSQLSDE
-888 DAKTSLDMAIR
+888 AKTSLDTAIR

-927 QGNPVEFIAMAAANF
+927 QGNPVEFVAMVAANF

-947 SKGLKLEMRTIDN
+947 AKQLKLEIHTIDN

-1001 PESSDLFLK
+1001 LESPDLFLK

-1064 AVDSELGKGSTFTVL
+1064 AVDSELGKGSTFTVW
-1079 IDVAENAFSEKDKI
+1079 IDVAEDAFTEKDKI

-1110 PLAVDSQ
+1110 PLSVDSQ
-1117 ESGML
+1117 DGVVTQLSKEKEVGEGM
-1122 QVPMEVENAED
+1122 
-1133 KHTLLVVED
+1133 HTLLVVED
-1142 NVDMLRFLTELLG
+1142 NADMLKFLADLLG
-1155 KTYHVVTAEDG
+1155 KEYHVVTAKDG

-1183 SDVMMPKMTGNELC
+1183 SDVMMPRMTGNELC

-1232 VYISKPFDPMALC
+1232 VYISKPFEPVALC

-1253 LVCSRQEKIVEGGKE
+1253 LVRNRQEKIVEGGKE
-1268 AAEANKTLTQ
+1268 AIEANNTLTQ
-1278 LDKDFVKNICDMV
+1278 LDKDFVTSISDMV
-1291 EANLDNA
+1291 EVNLENA
-1298 NFSIEDITVSMGISR
+1298 NFSIDDITSSMGISR

-1340 CRMLSE
+1340 CHMLSE

-1365 SKVFKKIKG
+1365 SKVFKKMKG
-1374 VAPSDYS
+1374 MAPSDYS

>member
-1 MSSWVILYRIWV
+1 M
-13 ILSSLA
+13 
-19 KNTSKKSR
+19 
-27 ITYKKVIF
+27 
-35 ASKIKLIKMK
+35 
-45 QILLTLVFTIVSSVS
+45 
-60 AWALD
+60 D
-65 FGFRHLN
+65 
-72 TSNGLPNQQVEAIV
+72 GL
-86 QDVDGYIWI
+86 
-95 GTRNGLAKFDGYNV
+95 
-109 QTYYHQEG
+109 
-117 HPHSLIHNF
+117 
-126 VHGLFVDSKKNLW
+126 
-139 IATENGVSR
+139 
-148 YRSMTDDFQNY
+148 
-159 SNVKGY
+159 
-165 CTSFVETKDGRILTG
+165 
-180 HDKLFVYDKKRDVFI
+180 
-195 VYPSLNYGAIASL
+195 
-208 AKDDKGNIY
+208 
-217 VSTNKAV
+217 
-224 FSFNAT
+224 
-230 LSKISLH
+230 
-237 KLDDFG
+237 G

-251 IKPLFVDS
+251 IKPLYVDS
-259 HQRLWIGCDN
+259 RQRLWIGCDN
-269 GGLTCITLATDKEQK
+269 GGLACVTLATGKEVK
-284 YDAKLLTGGI
+284 YEAKWLTGGI

-345 SDRED
+345 SDKED

-359 GVDYLVKRNSWFMHD
+359 GVDYLVKRNSWFIHD

-395 GGLVWIATE
+395 GGLIWIATE

-417 FTPFTGIPTLGS
+417 FTPFTSIPMLGS

-458 THQYSQYY
+458 THQYSQYF

-499 AKNNVFRK
+499 AKYNVFRK

-523 DSKHRLWAATTS
+523 DSKHRLWASTTS

-560 YIIVVFEDSQKQIW
+560 YIIVVFEDSQKRIW
-574 IGTNNSGMFCLDTT
+574 IGTNNCGMFYLNVND
-588 GKEKIKHASCGLP
+588 KQKIKHASCGLP

-625 FRYNIVDG
+625 YRYHLVDG
-633 STRCFTANA
+633 STRCFSANA

-669 LLTFHPQKIE
+669 LLTFYPQKIV
-679 DKPVNYQIH
+679 DKAIHYQIH

-694 NNKLMGVAS
+694 NNKLMSVAS

-727 FSIEYGVIMPGCMEN
+727 FSIEYGVVMPGCMEN

-750 GIDKDWRDMGTE
+750 GIDKDWRDVGTE

-777 HVRAY
+777 HVRAN
-782 NGVMNEGNAKER
+782 NGIMKEDNMSER
-794 VLNIVVKAPFYRS
+794 VLDIVVEAPFYRS
-807 NFAIFIYFLLLCG
+807 NLAIFIYLLLLCG
-820 IAFGAIAFYNMR
+820 VAIGTIAFYNMR

-850 EVDKMKSNFFTMVS
+850 EVDKMKANFFTMVS

-873 IKAPLKTIAASQLNE
+873 IKAPLKTIAVSQLSDE
-888 DAKTSLDMAIR
+888 AKTSLDMAIR

-927 QGNPVEFIAMAAANF
+927 QGNPVEFVAMVAANF

-947 SKGLKLEMRTIDN
+947 AKQLKLEIHTIDN

-1001 PESSDLFLK
+1001 LESPDLFLK

-1028 FERYYQTK
+1028 FELYYQTK

-1064 AVDSELGKGSTFTVL
+1064 AVDSELGKGSTFTVW
-1079 IDVAENAFSEKDKI
+1079 IDVAEDAFTEKDKI
-1093 SSDKELV
+1093 SSDKGLV

-1110 PLAVDSQ
+1110 PLSVDSQ
-1117 ESGML
+1117 DGVVTQLSKEKEVGEGM
-1122 QVPMEVENAED
+1122 
-1133 KHTLLVVED
+1133 HTLLVVED
-1142 NVDMLRFLTELLG
+1142 NADMLKFLADLLG
-1155 KTYHVVTAEDG
+1155 KEYHVVTAKDG

-1183 SDVMMPKMTGNELC
+1183 SDVMMPRMTGNELC

-1232 VYISKPFDPMALC
+1232 VYISKPFDPVALC
-1245 YQIGNILR
+1245 YQIDNILR
-1253 LVCSRQEKIVEGGKE
+1253 LVRNRQEKIVEGGKV
-1268 AAEANKTLTQ
+1268 AIEANNTLTQ
-1278 LDKDFVKNICDMV
+1278 LDKDFVTSISDMV
-1291 EANLDNA
+1291 EVNLENA
-1298 NFSIEDITVSMGISR
+1298 NFSIDDITSSMGISR

-1340 CRMLSE
+1340 CHMLSE

-1365 SKVFKKIKG
+1365 SKVFKKMKG
-1374 VAPSDYS
+1374 MAPSDYS